1 MHGILQ
7 IGIITFFCHSLYVVF
22 LRHSSM
28 KARKSMKKRF
38 VSLLVALSIT
48 LTFLPIGA
56 VAAPTNEIIQGN
68 LKYTVN
74 NYTVNDGG
82 ESVTVSGI
90 SESTSEKPTHLTIE
104 SSISSN
110 GKNYTVTEIGNWAFE
125 EWNTLTEVTL
135 PHTVE
140 IIGFQAFFNCSN
152 LTNVTIPEG
161 VRKIGQIAFNGC
173 SQLTSITIPGT
184 IEVMTMAF
192 SGNTA
197 LSHVTLTNGI
207 SEISSSAFEGCT
219 GLTEVEIPAS
229 VNEIRQDAFN
239 GCTNLSD
246 VKYNGHKTDWDKVT
260 VKTGNDTLTSKVQY
274 LCDINFDLDG
284 GTVNGSD
291 TMATQTVYS
300 NEKLGTAKCYQ
311 NDQTFKI
318 PIAPQK
324 EGYTFLGWY
333 QQDATAPTDPAEYV
347 ASDNVTFTA
356 KWSQIYDVA
365 FDANANGDT
374 VTRMPSTQ
382 KVPETTTAS
391 LPTITP
397 QRTGYDFDG
406 WYTQAEGGT
415 KYTFTEAVSSNI
427 TLYAHWNAHSHTVTL
442 ENDEN
447 KETNSYD
454 YGSSVSVPTPTK
466 KTGYNFNHWEVTV
479 PDGETAPSLNGPD
492 ENGNYSFSMPD
503 YDIILTA
510 KWTQKDVIDP
520 DVDLKFDAATGEV
533 TSNNPQVNADDII
546 NRKFYDDKGNEVPG
560 EKLNDRGLPMEPGDY
575 IVKVDVKETEK
586 TAPANQITG
595 NQIKWSYNVPQEEEK
610 VTYTLSLLGG
620 IAKVNG
626 KDTTINDNGDITI
639 EKGATVEVTFDK
651 SILSDAQTFDQWT
664 IKPASVLNAVDPKA
678 ETITFTM
685 PGENVIIEAM
695 TKDASIEEEPN
706 ILGTTLIIGT
716 AAAGT
721 AVLAYQTYQLGTEFY
736 LICTLP
742 TGTAIPTNR
751 GELAELVWNNAGKPE
766 PAAVLNANATET
778 DKAITWAV
786 ENDLLKAA
794 KNNGETYEATDPVSR
809 TEVIKAWNQVQAFK
823 K

>member
-1 MHGILQ
+1 
-7 IGIITFFCHSLYVVF
+7 
-22 LRHSSM
+22 
-28 KARKSMKKRF
+28 MKKRL
-38 VSLLVALSIT
+38 VSLLLAFSMM
-48 LTFLPIGA
+48 LTFLPVGA
-56 VAAPTNEIIQGN
+56 MAADTITQGN
-68 LKYTVN
+68 LKYTIN
-74 NYTVNDGG
+74 PDGK
-82 ESVTVSGI
+82 SVTVSG
-90 SESTSEKPTHLTIE
+90 TSGSPTQLTIE
-104 SSISSN
+104 SSISDKD
-110 GKNYTVTEIGNWAFE
+110 KNYTVTKIAMWAF
-125 EWNTLTEVTL
+125 NKCNSLTEVTI
-135 PHTVE
+135 PNTVIE
-140 IIGFQAFFNCSN
+140 IDYQAFYYCPN
-152 LTNVTIPEG
+152 LKKVTIHEG
-161 VRKIGQIAFNGC
+161 VKTIGQTAFIGC
-173 SQLTSITIPGT
+173 TQLTSITIPGT
-184 IEVMTMAF
+184 IKNMDQAF

-197 LSHVTLTNGI
+197 LSHVTLTEGI
-207 SEISSSAFEGCT
+207 SKISSMAFKGCT
-219 GLTEVEIPAS
+219 GLTEIKVPMS
-229 VNEIRQDAFN
+229 VDQICPNAFN
-239 GCTNLSD
+239 GCTGLTSVTLEKGIRTININAFKDCTNLND
-246 VKYNGHKTDWDKVT
+246 VKYNGHKTDWENVR
-260 VKTGNDTLTSKVQY
+260 VNIAGNDTLTSKVQY
-274 LCDINFDLDG
+274 LCDINFDLNG
-284 GTVNGSD
+284 GTINGSN
-291 TMATQTVYS
+291 TVNKQTVYS
-300 NEKLGTAKCYQ
+300 NEKLGTAKCYPNGQ
-311 NDQTFKI
+311 PFVVPSD
-318 PIAPQK
+318 PVR
-324 EGYTFLGWY
+324 EGYTFL
-333 QQDATAPTDPAEYV
+333 
-347 ASDNVTFTA
+347 
-356 KWSQIYDVA
+356 
-365 FDANANGDT
+365 
-374 VTRMPSTQ
+374 
-382 KVPETTTAS
+382 
-391 LPTITP
+391 
-397 QRTGYDFDG
+397 G

-427 TLYAHWNAHSHTVTL
+427 ILYAHWNAHSHTVTL

-503 YDIILTA
+503 YDITLTA

-533 TSNNPQVNADDII
+533 TSNNAKVNADDII

-560 EKLNDRGLPMEPGDY
+560 EKLNDRGLPTEPGDY
-575 IVKVDVKETEK
+575 IVKVDVKETEN
-586 TAPANQITG
+586 TAPANQVTG

-721 AVLAYQTYQLGTEFY
+721 AVLAYQTYQLSTEFY
-736 LICTLP
+736 LICALP

-778 DKAITWAV
+778 DKAIAWAV

-794 KNNGETYEATDPVSR
+794 KSNGEIYEATDPVSR

>member
-1 MHGILQ
+1 MTLEKGIN
-7 IGIITFFCHSLYVVF
+7 IIN
-22 LRHSSM
+22 R
-28 KARKSMKKRF
+28 
-38 VSLLVALSIT
+38 
-48 LTFLPIGA
+48 
-56 VAAPTNEIIQGN
+56 N
-68 LKYTVN
+68 
-74 NYTVNDGG
+74 
-82 ESVTVSGI
+82 
-90 SESTSEKPTHLTIE
+90 
-104 SSISSN
+104 
-110 GKNYTVTEIGNWAFE
+110 AF
-125 EWNTLTEVTL
+125 
-135 PHTVE
+135 
-140 IIGFQAFFNCSN
+140 
-152 LTNVTIPEG
+152 
-161 VRKIGQIAFNGC
+161 KD
-173 SQLTSITIPGT
+173 
-184 IEVMTMAF
+184 
-192 SGNTA
+192 
-197 LSHVTLTNGI
+197 
-207 SEISSSAFEGCT
+207 CT
-219 GLTEVEIPAS
+219 KL
-229 VNEIRQDAFN
+229 N
-239 GCTNLSD
+239 D
-246 VKYNGHKTDWDKVT
+246 VKYNGHKTDWENVR
-260 VKTGNDTLTSKVQY
+260 VNIAGNDTLTSRVQY
-274 LCDINFDLDG
+274 LCDINFDLNG
-284 GTVNGSD
+284 GTINGSD
-291 TMATQTVYS
+291 TMETQTVYS
-300 NEKLGTAKCYQ
+300 NEKLGTAKCYP
-311 NDQTFKI
+311 NDQPFVVPTD
-318 PIAPQK
+318 PVR
-324 EGYTFLGWY
+324 EGYTFL
-333 QQDATAPTDPAEYV
+333 
-347 ASDNVTFTA
+347 
-356 KWSQIYDVA
+356 
-365 FDANANGDT
+365 
-374 VTRMPSTQ
+374 
-382 KVPETTTAS
+382 
-391 LPTITP
+391 
-397 QRTGYDFDG
+397 G

-447 KETNSYD
+447 KKTNSYD

-503 YDIILTA
+503 YDITLTA

-533 TSNNPQVNADDII
+533 TSNSTQVNADDII

-560 EKLNDRGLPMEPGDY
+560 EKLNDRGLPTEPGDY

-586 TAPANQITG
+586 TAPANQVTG
-595 NQIKWSYNVPQEEEK
+595 NQIKWSYNVPQKEEK

-736 LICTLP
+736 LICALP

-778 DKAITWAV
+778 DKAIAWAV

-809 TEVIKAWNQVQAFK
+809 TEVIKAWNQVHAFK

>member
-22 LRHSSM
+22 LRHQSM
-28 KARKSMKKRF
+28 KAGKSMKKRF

-56 VAAPTNEIIQGN
+56 VAATPIRIGN

-74 NYTVNDGG
+74 ADG
-82 ESVTVSGI
+82 ESVTVSG
-90 SESTSEKPTHLTIE
+90 TSGNPTQLNIE

-110 GKNYTVTEIGNWAFE
+110 GRNYTVTEIATWAFNKC
-125 EWNTLTEVTL
+125 NTLTEVTL
-135 PHTVE
+135 PNTVDE
-140 IIGFQAFFNCSN
+140 IGYQAFFNCSN

-161 VRKIGQIAFNGC
+161 VTKIGQAAFYVC
-173 SQLTSITIPGT
+173 SQLTSITIPST
-184 IEVMTMAF
+184 ITDMDTAF

-197 LSHVTLTNGI
+197 LSQVTLTNGI
-207 SEISSSAFEGCT
+207 PKISSHAFERCTELREIKVPISVDEICPFAFNGCT
-219 GLTEVEIPAS
+219 GLTS
-229 VNEIRQDAFN
+229 VTLEKGINIINSNAFKD
-239 GCTNLSD
+239 CTELND
-246 VKYNGHKTDWDKVT
+246 VKYNGYKTDWEKVR
-260 VKTGNDTLTSKVQY
+260 VNNAGNDTLTSKVQY

-284 GTVNGSD
+284 GTINGSD

-300 NEKLGTAKCYQ
+300 NEKLGTAKCYP
-311 NDQTFKI
+311 NDQPFVVPTD
-318 PIAPQK
+318 PVR

-333 QQDATAPTDPAEYV
+333 
-347 ASDNVTFTA
+347 
-356 KWSQIYDVA
+356 
-365 FDANANGDT
+365 
-374 VTRMPSTQ
+374 
-382 KVPETTTAS
+382 
-391 LPTITP
+391 
-397 QRTGYDFDG
+397 
-406 WYTQAEGGT
+406 TQAEGGI

-520 DVDLKFDAATGEV
+520 DVDLKFDAVTGEV
-533 TSNNPQVNADDII
+533 TSNNAKVNADDII
-546 NRKFYDDKGNEVPG
+546 NKKFYDDKGNEVPG
-560 EKLNDRGLPMEPGDY
+560 EKLNDRGLPTEPGDY
-575 IVKVDVKETEK
+575 IVKVDVKETEN
-586 TAPANQITG
+586 TAPANQVTG
-595 NQIKWSYNVPQEEEK
+595 NQIKWSYNVPQKEEK

-736 LICTLP
+736 LICALP

-778 DKAITWAV
+778 DKAIAWAV

>member
-1 MHGILQ
+1 
-7 IGIITFFCHSLYVVF
+7 
-22 LRHSSM
+22 
-28 KARKSMKKRF
+28 MKKRF

-56 VAAPTNEIIQGN
+56 VAAAPIKIGN

-74 NYTVNDGG
+74 ADGK
-82 ESVTVSGI
+82 SVTVSG
-90 SESTSEKPTHLTIE
+90 TSRNPKQLTIE
-104 SSISSN
+104 SSISDGN
-110 GKNYTVTEIGNWAFE
+110 GNSYTVTKIGMGAF
-125 EWNTLTEVTL
+125 NSTLEEVTL
-135 PHTVE
+135 PPTLDE
-140 IIGFQAFFNCSN
+140 IEDSAFFKCSS
-152 LTNVTIPEG
+152 LTEITIPEG
-161 VRKIGQIAFNGC
+161 VTKIGTNAFYGC
-173 SQLTSITIPGT
+173 SQLTSITIPST
-184 IEVMTMAF
+184 IKNMDTAF
-192 SGNTA
+192 PSNPK
-197 LSHVTLTNGI
+197 LSQVTLTNGI
-207 SEISSSAFEGCT
+207 YRISSSAFKDCT
-219 GLTEVEIPAS
+219 GLTEIKIPTSVYEICS
-229 VNEIRQDAFN
+229 DAFN
-239 GCTNLSD
+239 GCTGLTSVTLEKGINIINRNAFKDCTKLND
-246 VKYNGHKTDWDKVT
+246 VKYNGHKTDQENVR
-260 VKTGNDTLTSKVQY
+260 VNIAGNDTLTSKVQY
-274 LCDINFDLDG
+274 LCDINFDLNG
-284 GTVNGSD
+284 GTINGSS

-300 NEKLGTAKCYQ
+300 NEKLGTAKCYP
-311 NDQTFKI
+311 NDQPFVVPTD
-318 PIAPQK
+318 PVR
-324 EGYTFLGWY
+324 EGYTFL
-333 QQDATAPTDPAEYV
+333 
-347 ASDNVTFTA
+347 
-356 KWSQIYDVA
+356 
-365 FDANANGDT
+365 
-374 VTRMPSTQ
+374 
-382 KVPETTTAS
+382 
-391 LPTITP
+391 
-397 QRTGYDFDG
+397 G

-442 ENDEN
+442 ENDES

-520 DVDLKFDAATGEV
+520 DVDLKFDAVTGEV
-533 TSNNPQVNADDII
+533 TSNNAKVNADDII
-546 NRKFYDDKGNEVPG
+546 NKKFYDDKGNEVPG
-560 EKLNDRGLPMEPGDY
+560 EKLNDRGLPTEPGDY
-575 IVKVDVKETEK
+575 IVKVDVKETEN
-586 TAPANQITG
+586 TAPANQVTG
-595 NQIKWSYNVPQEEEK
+595 HQIKWSYNVPQEEEK

-695 TKDASIEEEPN
+695 TKDASIEEESN

-736 LICTLP
+736 LICALP

-778 DKAITWAV
+778 DKAIAWAV

>member
-1 MHGILQ
+1 
-7 IGIITFFCHSLYVVF
+7 
-22 LRHSSM
+22 
-28 KARKSMKKRF
+28 MKKRF

-48 LTFLPIGA
+48 LTFLPMGA
-56 VAAPTNEIIQGN
+56 VAATKITKGN

-74 NYTVNDGG
+74 ADGK
-82 ESVTVSGI
+82 SVTVSG
-90 SESTSEKPTHLTIE
+90 TSGKPTQLTIE
-104 SSISSN
+104 SSISDN
-110 GKNYTVTEIGNWAFE
+110 GTNYTVTKIATWAFNAC
-125 EWNTLTEVTL
+125 NTLTEVTL
-135 PHTVE
+135 PNTVDE
-140 IIGFQAFFNCSN
+140 IGYQAFFKCSN
-152 LTNVTIPEG
+152 LTKVIIPEG
-161 VRKIGQIAFNGC
+161 VTKIGQAAFYGC
-173 SQLTSITIPGT
+173 SQLTSITIPST
-184 IEVMTMAF
+184 ITNMDTAF

-207 SEISSSAFEGCT
+207 SKISSNAFERCT

-229 VNEIRQDAFN
+229 VDQICPFAFN
-239 GCTNLSD
+239 GCTNLKRVLLEKNIKTINVNAFKDCTNLSD
-246 VKYNGHKTDWDKVT
+246 VKYNGYKTDWDKVT
-260 VKTGNDTLTSKVQY
+260 VNTTGNDTLTSKVQY

-284 GTVNGSD
+284 GTVNGSNTVD
-291 TMATQTVYS
+291 KQTVYS
-300 NEKLGTAKCYQ
+300 NEKLGTAKCYP
-311 NDQTFKI
+311 NDQPFVVPTD
-318 PIAPQK
+318 PVR
-324 EGYTFLGWY
+324 EGYTFL
-333 QQDATAPTDPAEYV
+333 
-347 ASDNVTFTA
+347 
-356 KWSQIYDVA
+356 
-365 FDANANGDT
+365 
-374 VTRMPSTQ
+374 
-382 KVPETTTAS
+382 
-391 LPTITP
+391 
-397 QRTGYDFDG
+397 G

-447 KETNSYD
+447 KKTNSYD

-503 YDIILTA
+503 YDITLTA

-520 DVDLKFDAATGEV
+520 DVDLKFDAVTGEV
-533 TSNNPQVNADDII
+533 TSNNTQVNADDII
-546 NRKFYDDKGNEVPG
+546 NRKFYDDKGKEVPG
-560 EKLNDRGLPMEPGDY
+560 EKLNDRGLPTEPGDY
-575 IVKVDVKETEK
+575 IVKVDVKETEN

-595 NQIKWSYNVPQEEEK
+595 NQIKWSYNVPQKEEK

-626 KDTTINDNGDITI
+626 KDATINDNGDITI

-664 IKPASVLNAVDPKA
+664 IKPASVLNAVEPKA

-736 LICTLP
+736 LICALP

-751 GELAELVWNNAGKPE
+751 GELAALVWNNAGKPE

-778 DKAITWAV
+778 DKAIAWAV

-794 KNNGETYEATDPVSR
+794 KSNGETYEATDPVSR

>member
-22 LRHSSM
+22 LRHQSM
-28 KARKSMKKRF
+28 KAGKSMKKRF

-56 VAAPTNEIIQGN
+56 VAAAPIKFTDRN

-74 NYTVNDGG
+74 ADG
-82 ESVTVSGI
+82 ESVTVSG
-90 SESTSEKPTHLTIE
+90 TSGKPKQLTIE
-104 SSISSN
+104 SSISDGN
-110 GKNYTVTEIGNWAFE
+110 GKSYTVTKIGMGAF
-125 EWNTLTEVTL
+125 NSTLEEVTL
-135 PHTVE
+135 PPTLDE
-140 IIGFQAFFNCSN
+140 IEDSAFFKCSS
-152 LTNVTIPEG
+152 LTEITIPEG
-161 VRKIGQIAFNGC
+161 VTKIGTNAFYGC
-173 SQLTSITIPGT
+173 SQLTSITIPST
-184 IEVMTMAF
+184 IKNMDTAF
-192 SGNTA
+192 PSNPK
-197 LSHVTLTNGI
+197 LSQVTLTNGI
-207 SEISSSAFEGCT
+207 YRISSSAFKDCT
-219 GLTEVEIPAS
+219 GLTEIKIPTSVYEICS
-229 VNEIRQDAFN
+229 DAFN
-239 GCTNLSD
+239 GCTGLTSVTLEKGINIINRNAFKDCTNLND
-246 VKYNGHKTDWDKVT
+246 VKYNGHKTDWENVR
-260 VKTGNDTLTSKVQY
+260 VNIAGNDTLTSKVQY
-274 LCDINFDLDG
+274 LCDINFDLNG
-284 GTVNGSD
+284 GTINGSN
-291 TMATQTVYS
+291 TVNKQTVYS
-300 NEKLGTAKCYQ
+300 NEKLGTAKCYPNGQ
-311 NDQTFKI
+311 PFVVPSD
-318 PIAPQK
+318 PVR
-324 EGYTFLGWY
+324 EGYTFL
-333 QQDATAPTDPAEYV
+333 
-347 ASDNVTFTA
+347 
-356 KWSQIYDVA
+356 
-365 FDANANGDT
+365 
-374 VTRMPSTQ
+374 
-382 KVPETTTAS
+382 
-391 LPTITP
+391 
-397 QRTGYDFDG
+397 G

-427 TLYAHWNAHSHTVTL
+427 ILYAHWNAHSHTVTL

-520 DVDLKFDAATGEV
+520 DVDLKFDAVTGEV
-533 TSNNPQVNADDII
+533 TSNNAKVNADDII
-546 NRKFYDDKGNEVPG
+546 NKKFYDDKGNEVPG
-560 EKLNDRGLPMEPGDY
+560 EKLNDRGLPTEPGDY
-575 IVKVDVKETEK
+575 IVKVDVKETEN
-586 TAPANQITG
+586 TAPANQVTG
-595 NQIKWSYNVPQEEEK
+595 NQIKWSYNVPQKEEK

-664 IKPASVLNAVDPKA
+664 IKPASVLNAVDSKA

-736 LICTLP
+736 LICALP

-778 DKAITWAV
+778 DKAIAWAV

>member
-1 MHGILQ
+1 
-7 IGIITFFCHSLYVVF
+7 
-22 LRHSSM
+22 
-28 KARKSMKKRF
+28 MKKRF

-48 LTFLPIGA
+48 LTFLPMGA
-56 VAAPTNEIIQGN
+56 VAATRITKEN

-74 NYTVNDGG
+74 ADGQ
-82 ESVTVSGI
+82 SVTVSG
-90 SESTSEKPTHLTIE
+90 TSGKPTQLTIE
-104 SSISSN
+104 SSISDKD
-110 GKNYTVTEIGNWAFE
+110 KNYTVTKIATWAFNAC
-125 EWNTLTEVTL
+125 NTLTEVTL
-135 PHTVE
+135 PNTVDE
-140 IIGFQAFFNCSN
+140 IGYQAFFKCSN
-152 LTNVTIPEG
+152 LTKVIIPEG
-161 VRKIGQIAFNGC
+161 VTKIGQAAFYGC
-173 SQLTSITIPGT
+173 SQLTSITIPST
-184 IEVMTMAF
+184 ITNMDTAF

-207 SEISSSAFEGCT
+207 SKISSNAFERCT

-229 VNEIRQDAFN
+229 VDQICPFAFN
-239 GCTNLSD
+239 GCTNLKRVLLEKNIKTINVNAFKDCTNLSD
-246 VKYNGHKTDWDKVT
+246 VKYNGYKTDWDKVT
-260 VKTGNDTLTSKVQY
+260 VNTTGNDTLTSKVQY

-284 GTVNGSD
+284 GTVNGSNTVD
-291 TMATQTVYS
+291 KQTVYS
-300 NEKLGTAKCYQ
+300 NEKLGTAKCYP
-311 NDQTFKI
+311 NDQPFVVPTD
-318 PIAPQK
+318 PVR
-324 EGYTFLGWY
+324 EGYTFL
-333 QQDATAPTDPAEYV
+333 
-347 ASDNVTFTA
+347 
-356 KWSQIYDVA
+356 
-365 FDANANGDT
+365 
-374 VTRMPSTQ
+374 
-382 KVPETTTAS
+382 
-391 LPTITP
+391 
-397 QRTGYDFDG
+397 G

-447 KETNSYD
+447 KKTNSYD

-503 YDIILTA
+503 YDITLTA

-520 DVDLKFDAATGEV
+520 DVDLKFDAVTGEV
-533 TSNNPQVNADDII
+533 TSNNTQVNADDII

-560 EKLNDRGLPMEPGDY
+560 EKLNDRGLPTEPGDY
-575 IVKVDVKETEK
+575 IVKVDVKETEN

-595 NQIKWSYNVPQEEEK
+595 NQIKWSYNVPQKEEK

-626 KDTTINDNGDITI
+626 KDATINDNGDITI

-664 IKPASVLNAVDPKA
+664 IKPASVLNAVEPKA
-678 ETITFTM
+678 EIITFTM

-736 LICTLP
+736 LICALP

-778 DKAITWAV
+778 DKAIAWAV

>member
-1 MHGILQ
+1 MHGIFQ

-22 LRHSSM
+22 LRHQSM
-28 KARKSMKKRF
+28 KAGKSMKKRF

-56 VAAPTNEIIQGN
+56 VAAAPIKFTDRN

-74 NYTVNDGG
+74 AD
-82 ESVTVSGI
+82 EKSVTVSG
-90 SESTSEKPTHLTIE
+90 TSGNPTRLNIE
-104 SSISSN
+104 SSISDGN
-110 GKNYTVTEIGNWAFE
+110 GKSYTVTKIAMWAFYGCK
-125 EWNTLTEVTL
+125 TLTEVAL
-135 PHTVE
+135 PNTVDE
-140 IIGFQAFFNCSN
+140 IGYQAFCNCSK

-161 VRKIGQIAFNGC
+161 VKKIGQGAFYGC
-173 SQLTSITIPGT
+173 SQLTSITIPST
-184 IEVMTMAF
+184 ITDMDQAF

-207 SEISSSAFEGCT
+207 SNISNMAFNGCT
-219 GLTEVEIPAS
+219 GLTEIKVPIS
-229 VNEIRQDAFN
+229 VVQICPGAFN
-239 GCTNLSD
+239 GCTNLKRVLLEKNIKKININAFKDCTELND
-246 VKYNGHKTDWDKVT
+246 VKYNGYKTDWDKVT
-260 VKTGNDTLTSKVQY
+260 VNKTGNDTLTRKVQY
-274 LCDINFDLDG
+274 LCDINFDLNG
-284 GTVNGSD
+284 GTINGSD

-300 NEKLGTAKCYQ
+300 NEELGTAKCYP
-311 NDQTFKI
+311 NDQPFVVPTD
-318 PIAPQK
+318 PVR

-333 QQDATAPTDPAEYV
+333 
-347 ASDNVTFTA
+347 
-356 KWSQIYDVA
+356 
-365 FDANANGDT
+365 
-374 VTRMPSTQ
+374 
-382 KVPETTTAS
+382 
-391 LPTITP
+391 
-397 QRTGYDFDG
+397 
-406 WYTQAEGGT
+406 TQAEGGI

-447 KETNSYD
+447 KKTNSYD

-503 YDIILTA
+503 YDITLTA

-520 DVDLKFDAATGEV
+520 DVDLKFDAVTGEV
-533 TSNNPQVNADDII
+533 TSNSTQVNADDII

-560 EKLNDRGLPMEPGDY
+560 EKLNDRGLPTEPGDY
-575 IVKVDVKETEK
+575 IVKVDVKETEN
-586 TAPANQITG
+586 TAPANQVTG
-595 NQIKWSYNVPQEEEK
+595 NQIKWSYNVPQKEEK

-736 LICTLP
+736 LICALP

-778 DKAITWAV
+778 DKAIAWAV

-794 KNNGETYEATDPVSR
+794 KNNGETYKATDPVSR

>member
-1 MHGILQ
+1 
-7 IGIITFFCHSLYVVF
+7 
-22 LRHSSM
+22 
-28 KARKSMKKRF
+28 MKKRF

-56 VAAPTNEIIQGN
+56 VAATPITRGN

-74 NYTVNDGG
+74 ADGQ
-82 ESVTVSGI
+82 SVTVSG
-90 SESTSEKPTHLTIE
+90 TSGSPKQLTIE
-104 SSISSN
+104 SSISDN
-110 GKNYTVTEIGNWAFE
+110 GTNYTVTKIAMWAFYNAR
-125 EWNTLTEVTL
+125 NTLTEVTL
-135 PHTVE
+135 PNTVDE
-140 IIGFQAFFNCSN
+140 IGYQAFFNCSK

-161 VRKIGQIAFNGC
+161 VIKIGQAAFYGC
-173 SQLTSITIPGT
+173 SQLTSITIPST
-184 IEVMTMAF
+184 ITDMDQAF

-207 SEISSSAFEGCT
+207 SNISNMAFKGCT
-219 GLTEVEIPAS
+219 GLTEIKVPES
-229 VNEIRQDAFN
+229 VGQIGPNAFN
-239 GCTNLSD
+239 GCTNLKSVLLEKNIKTININAFKDCTNLSD

-260 VKTGNDTLTSKVQY
+260 VDTTGNDTLTSKVQY
-274 LCDINFDLDG
+274 LCDINFDLNG
-284 GTVNGSD
+284 GTINGSD

-300 NEKLGTAKCYQ
+300 NEELGTAKCYP
-311 NDQTFKI
+311 NDQPFVVPTD
-318 PIAPQK
+318 PVR
-324 EGYTFLGWY
+324 EGYTFL
-333 QQDATAPTDPAEYV
+333 
-347 ASDNVTFTA
+347 
-356 KWSQIYDVA
+356 
-365 FDANANGDT
+365 
-374 VTRMPSTQ
+374 
-382 KVPETTTAS
+382 
-391 LPTITP
+391 
-397 QRTGYDFDG
+397 G

-447 KETNSYD
+447 KKTNLYD

-503 YDIILTA
+503 YDITLTA
-510 KWTQKDVIDP
+510 KWTQKNVIDP
-520 DVDLKFDAATGEV
+520 DVDLKFDAVTGEV
-533 TSNNPQVNADDII
+533 TSNTANINADDII
-546 NRKFYDDKGNEVPG
+546 NKKFYDEKGNEVPS
-560 EKLNDRGLPMEPGDY
+560 EKLNDRGLPTEPGDY
-575 IVKVDVKETEK
+575 IVKVDVKETEN
-586 TAPANQITG
+586 TAPANQVTG
-595 NQIKWSYNVPQEEEK
+595 HQIKWSYNVPQKEEK

-736 LICTLP
+736 LICALP

>member
-1 MHGILQ
+1 
-7 IGIITFFCHSLYVVF
+7 
-22 LRHSSM
+22 
-28 KARKSMKKRF
+28 MKKRF

-48 LTFLPIGA
+48 LTFLPMGA
-56 VAAPTNEIIQGN
+56 VAAAPNKITKGDLI
-68 LKYTVN
+68 YTVN
-74 NYTVNDGG
+74 ADG
-82 ESVTVSGI
+82 ESVTVSG
-90 SESTSEKPTHLTIE
+90 TSRKPTQLTIG
-104 SSISSN
+104 SSISDGN
-110 GKNYTVTEIGNWAFE
+110 GKSYTVTKIGMGAFNNVR
-125 EWNTLTEVTL
+125 NTLTEVTL
-135 PHTVE
+135 PPTLDE
-140 IIGFQAFFNCSN
+140 IEDSAFFKCSS
-152 LTNVTIPEG
+152 LTEITIPEG
-161 VRKIGQIAFNGC
+161 VTKIGTNAFYGC
-173 SQLTSITIPGT
+173 SQLTSITIPST
-184 IEVMTMAF
+184 IKNMDAAF
-192 SGNTA
+192 PSNPK
-197 LSHVTLTNGI
+197 LSQVTLTNGI
-207 SEISSSAFEGCT
+207 YRISSSAFKDCT
-219 GLTEVEIPAS
+219 GLTEIKVPTSVYEICS
-229 VNEIRQDAFN
+229 DAFN
-239 GCTNLSD
+239 GCTGLTSVTLEKGINIINSNAFKDCTELND
-246 VKYNGHKTDWDKVT
+246 VKYNGYKTDWEKVR
-260 VKTGNDTLTSKVQY
+260 VNNAGNDTLTSKVQY

-284 GTVNGSD
+284 GTINGSD

-300 NEKLGTAKCYQ
+300 NEKLGTAKCYP
-311 NDQTFKI
+311 NDQPFVVPTD
-318 PIAPQK
+318 PVR

-333 QQDATAPTDPAEYV
+333 
-347 ASDNVTFTA
+347 
-356 KWSQIYDVA
+356 
-365 FDANANGDT
+365 
-374 VTRMPSTQ
+374 
-382 KVPETTTAS
+382 
-391 LPTITP
+391 
-397 QRTGYDFDG
+397 
-406 WYTQAEGGT
+406 TQAEGGI

-520 DVDLKFDAATGEV
+520 DVDLKFDAVTGEV

-560 EKLNDRGLPMEPGDY
+560 EKLNDRGLPTEPGDY
-575 IVKVDVKETEK
+575 IVKVDVKETEN
-586 TAPANQITG
+586 TAPANQVTG
-595 NQIKWSYNVPQEEEK
+595 NQIKWSYNVPQKEEK

-664 IKPASVLNAVDPKA
+664 IKPASVLNAVEPKA

-736 LICTLP
+736 LICALP

-751 GELAELVWNNAGKPE
+751 GELAALVWNNAGKPE

-778 DKAITWAV
+778 DKAIAWAV

-794 KNNGETYEATDPVSR
+794 KSNGETYEATDPVSR

>member
-1 MHGILQ
+1 
-7 IGIITFFCHSLYVVF
+7 
-22 LRHSSM
+22 
-28 KARKSMKKRF
+28 MKKRF

-48 LTFLPIGA
+48 LTFLPMGA
-56 VAAPTNEIIQGN
+56 VAAAPIKFTKGDLI
-68 LKYTVN
+68 YTVN
-74 NYTVNDGG
+74 ADGQ
-82 ESVTVSGI
+82 SVTVSG
-90 SESTSEKPTHLTIE
+90 TLRNPTQLNIE
-104 SSISSN
+104 SSILYN
-110 GKNYTVTEIGNWAFE
+110 GTNYTVTKIATWAFYDAR
-125 EWNTLTEVTL
+125 NTLTEVTL
-135 PHTVE
+135 PNTVDE
-140 IIGFQAFFNCSN
+140 IEYQAFFNCSN
-152 LTNVTIPEG
+152 LTKVIIPEG
-161 VRKIGQIAFNGC
+161 VRKIGQAAFYGC
-173 SQLTSITIPGT
+173 SQLTSITIPST
-184 IEVMTMAF
+184 ITNMDTAF

-207 SEISSSAFEGCT
+207 SKISSSAFKGCT
-219 GLTEVEIPAS
+219 GLTEIKVPIS
-229 VNEIRQDAFN
+229 VNEICSDAFN
-239 GCTNLSD
+239 GCTSLKSVLLEKNINIINSNAFKDCTELND
-246 VKYNGHKTDWDKVT
+246 VKYNGYKTDWEKVR
-260 VKTGNDTLTSKVQY
+260 VNNAGNDTLTSKVQY
-274 LCDINFDLDG
+274 LCDINFDLNG
-284 GTVNGSD
+284 GTINGSD

-300 NEKLGTAKCYQ
+300 NEKLGTAS
-311 NDQTFKI
+311 
-318 PIAPQK
+318 
-324 EGYTFLGWY
+324 
-333 QQDATAPTDPAEYV
+333 V
-347 ASDNVTFTA
+347 
-356 KWSQIYDVA
+356 
-365 FDANANGDT
+365 
-374 VTRMPSTQ
+374 
-382 KVPETTTAS
+382 
-391 LPTITP
+391 PTITP

-427 TLYAHWNAHSHTVTL
+427 ILYAHWNAHSHTVTL

-479 PDGETAPSLNGPD
+479 PDGEIAPSLNGPD

-503 YDIILTA
+503 YDITLTA

-520 DVDLKFDAATGEV
+520 DVDLKFDAVTGEV
-533 TSNNPQVNADDII
+533 TSNNTQVNADDII

-560 EKLNDRGLPMEPGDY
+560 EKLNDRGLPTEPGDY

-595 NQIKWSYNVPQEEEK
+595 NQIKWSYNVPQKEEK

-626 KDTTINDNGDITI
+626 KDATINDNGDITI

-664 IKPASVLNAVDPKA
+664 IKPASVLNAVEPKA

-736 LICTLP
+736 LICALP
-742 TGTAIPTNR
+742 TGTAIPTTR
-751 GELAELVWNNAGKPE
+751 GELAALVWNNAGKPE

-778 DKAITWAV
+778 DKAIAWAV

-794 KNNGETYEATDPVSR
+794 KSNGETYEATDPVSR

>member
-1 MHGILQ
+1 
-7 IGIITFFCHSLYVVF
+7 
-22 LRHSSM
+22 
-28 KARKSMKKRF
+28 MKKRL
-38 VSLLVALSIT
+38 VSLLLAFSMM
-48 LTFLPIGA
+48 LTFLPVGA
-56 VAAPTNEIIQGN
+56 MAATTITQGN
-68 LKYTVN
+68 LKYTIN
-74 NYTVNDGG
+74 PDGK
-82 ESVTVSGI
+82 SVTVSG
-90 SESTSEKPTHLTIE
+90 TSGNPTHLTIE
-104 SSISSN
+104 SSISDGN
-110 GKNYTVTEIGNWAFE
+110 GNSYTVTKIGMGAF
-125 EWNTLTEVTL
+125 NSTLEEVTL
-135 PHTVE
+135 PPTLDE
-140 IIGFQAFFNCSN
+140 IEDSAFFKCSS
-152 LTNVTIPEG
+152 LTEITIPEG
-161 VRKIGQIAFNGC
+161 VTKIGTNAFYGC
-173 SQLTSITIPGT
+173 SQLTSITIPST
-184 IEVMTMAF
+184 IKNMDTAF
-192 SGNTA
+192 PSNPK
-197 LSHVTLTNGI
+197 LSQVTLTNGI
-207 SEISSSAFEGCT
+207 YRISSSAFKDCT
-219 GLTEVEIPAS
+219 GLTEIKIPTSVYEICS
-229 VNEIRQDAFN
+229 DAFN
-239 GCTNLSD
+239 GCTGLTSVTLEKGINIINRNAFKDCTKLND
-246 VKYNGHKTDWDKVT
+246 VKYNGHKTDWENVR
-260 VKTGNDTLTSKVQY
+260 VNIAGNDTLTSKVQY
-274 LCDINFDLDG
+274 LCDINFDLNG
-284 GTVNGSD
+284 GTINGSS

-300 NEKLGTAKCYQ
+300 NEKLGTAKCYPNGQ
-311 NDQTFKI
+311 PFVVPSD
-318 PIAPQK
+318 PVR
-324 EGYTFLGWY
+324 EGYTFL
-333 QQDATAPTDPAEYV
+333 
-347 ASDNVTFTA
+347 
-356 KWSQIYDVA
+356 
-365 FDANANGDT
+365 
-374 VTRMPSTQ
+374 
-382 KVPETTTAS
+382 
-391 LPTITP
+391 
-397 QRTGYDFDG
+397 G

-447 KETNSYD
+447 KKTNSYD

-503 YDIILTA
+503 YDITLTA

-533 TSNNPQVNADDII
+533 TSNNAKFNADDII

-560 EKLNDRGLPMEPGDY
+560 EKLNDRGLPTEPGDY
-575 IVKVDVKETEK
+575 IVKVDVKETEN

-595 NQIKWSYNVPQEEEK
+595 NQIKWSYKVPQKEEK

-736 LICTLP
+736 LICALP

-778 DKAITWAV
+778 DKAIAWAV

>member
-1 MHGILQ
+1 
-7 IGIITFFCHSLYVVF
+7 
-22 LRHSSM
+22 
-28 KARKSMKKRF
+28 MKKRF

-56 VAAPTNEIIQGN
+56 VAAAPIKIGN

-74 NYTVNDGG
+74 ADGK
-82 ESVTVSGI
+82 SVTVSG
-90 SESTSEKPTHLTIE
+90 TSRNPKQLTIE
-104 SSISSN
+104 SSISDGN
-110 GKNYTVTEIGNWAFE
+110 GNSYTVTKIGMGAF
-125 EWNTLTEVTL
+125 NSTLEEVTL
-135 PHTVE
+135 PPTLDE
-140 IIGFQAFFNCSN
+140 IEDSAFFKCSS
-152 LTNVTIPEG
+152 LTEITIPEG
-161 VRKIGQIAFNGC
+161 VTKIGTNAFYGC
-173 SQLTSITIPGT
+173 SQLTSITIPST
-184 IEVMTMAF
+184 IKNMDTAF
-192 SGNTA
+192 PSNPK
-197 LSHVTLTNGI
+197 LSQVTLTNGI
-207 SEISSSAFEGCT
+207 YRISSSAFKDCT
-219 GLTEVEIPAS
+219 GLTEIKIPTSVYEICS
-229 VNEIRQDAFN
+229 DAFN
-239 GCTNLSD
+239 GCTGLTSVTLEKGINIINRNAFKDCTKLND
-246 VKYNGHKTDWDKVT
+246 VKYNGHKTDWENVR
-260 VKTGNDTLTSKVQY
+260 VNIAGNDTLTSRVQY
-274 LCDINFDLDG
+274 LCDINFDLNG
-284 GTVNGSD
+284 GTINGSS

-300 NEKLGTAKCYQ
+300 NEKLGTAKCYP
-311 NDQTFKI
+311 NDQPFVVPTD
-318 PIAPQK
+318 PVR
-324 EGYTFLGWY
+324 EGYTFL
-333 QQDATAPTDPAEYV
+333 
-347 ASDNVTFTA
+347 
-356 KWSQIYDVA
+356 
-365 FDANANGDT
+365 
-374 VTRMPSTQ
+374 
-382 KVPETTTAS
+382 
-391 LPTITP
+391 
-397 QRTGYDFDG
+397 G

-447 KETNSYD
+447 KKTNSYD

-503 YDIILTA
+503 YDITLTA

-520 DVDLKFDAATGEV
+520 DVDLKFDAVTGEV
-533 TSNNPQVNADDII
+533 TSNTANINADDII
-546 NRKFYDDKGNEVPG
+546 NKKFYDEKGNEVPS
-560 EKLNDRGLPMEPGDY
+560 EKLNDRGLPTEPGDY
-575 IVKVDVKETEK
+575 IVKVDVKETEN
-586 TAPANQITG
+586 TAPANQVTG

-736 LICTLP
+736 LICALP
-742 TGTAIPTNR
+742 TDTAIPTNR

-778 DKAITWAV
+778 DKAIAWAV

>member
-1 MHGILQ
+1 
-7 IGIITFFCHSLYVVF
+7 
-22 LRHSSM
+22 
-28 KARKSMKKRF
+28 MKKRF

-56 VAAPTNEIIQGN
+56 VAAAPIKIGN

-74 NYTVNDGG
+74 ADGK
-82 ESVTVSGI
+82 SVTVSG
-90 SESTSEKPTHLTIE
+90 TSRNPKQLTIE
-104 SSISSN
+104 SSISDGN
-110 GKNYTVTEIGNWAFE
+110 GNSYTVTKIGMGAF
-125 EWNTLTEVTL
+125 NSTLEEVTL
-135 PHTVE
+135 PPTLDE
-140 IIGFQAFFNCSN
+140 IEDSAFFKCSS
-152 LTNVTIPEG
+152 LTEITIPEG
-161 VRKIGQIAFNGC
+161 VTKIGTNAFYGC
-173 SQLTSITIPGT
+173 SQLTSITIPST
-184 IEVMTMAF
+184 IKNMDTAF
-192 SGNTA
+192 PSNPK
-197 LSHVTLTNGI
+197 LSQVTLTNGI
-207 SEISSSAFEGCT
+207 YRISSSAFKDCT
-219 GLTEVEIPAS
+219 GLTEIKIPTSVYEICS
-229 VNEIRQDAFN
+229 DAFN
-239 GCTNLSD
+239 GCTGLTSVTLEKGINIINRNAFKDCTKLND
-246 VKYNGHKTDWDKVT
+246 VKYNGHKTDWENVR
-260 VKTGNDTLTSKVQY
+260 VNKTGNDTLTRKVQY

-284 GTVNGSD
+284 GTINGSD

-300 NEKLGTAKCYQ
+300 NEELGTAKCYP
-311 NDQTFKI
+311 NDQPFVV
-318 PIAPQK
+318 PSDPVR
-324 EGYTFLGWY
+324 EGYTFL
-333 QQDATAPTDPAEYV
+333 
-347 ASDNVTFTA
+347 
-356 KWSQIYDVA
+356 
-365 FDANANGDT
+365 
-374 VTRMPSTQ
+374 
-382 KVPETTTAS
+382 
-391 LPTITP
+391 
-397 QRTGYDFDG
+397 G

-447 KETNSYD
+447 KKTNSYD

-503 YDIILTA
+503 YDITLTA

-533 TSNNPQVNADDII
+533 TSNNAKVNADDII
-546 NRKFYDDKGNEVPG
+546 NRKFYDDRGNEVPG
-560 EKLNDRGLPMEPGDY
+560 EKLNDRGLPTEPGDY

-586 TAPANQITG
+586 TAPANQVTG
-595 NQIKWSYNVPQEEEK
+595 HQIKWSYNVPQKEEK

-685 PGENVIIEAM
+685 PGENAIIEAM

-736 LICTLP
+736 LICALP

-778 DKAITWAV
+778 DKAIAWAV

>member
-22 LRHSSM
+22 LRHQSM
-28 KARKSMKKRF
+28 KAGKSMKKRF

-56 VAAPTNEIIQGN
+56 VAAAPIKFTDRN

-74 NYTVNDGG
+74 ADG
-82 ESVTVSGI
+82 ESVTVSG
-90 SESTSEKPTHLTIE
+90 TSGKPKQLTIE
-104 SSISSN
+104 SSISDGN
-110 GKNYTVTEIGNWAFE
+110 GKSYTVTKIGMGAF
-125 EWNTLTEVTL
+125 NSTLEEVTL
-135 PHTVE
+135 PPTLDE
-140 IIGFQAFFNCSN
+140 IEDSAFFKCSS
-152 LTNVTIPEG
+152 LTAITIPEG
-161 VRKIGQIAFNGC
+161 VTKIGTNAFYGC
-173 SQLTSITIPGT
+173 SQLTSITIPST
-184 IEVMTMAF
+184 IKNMDTAF
-192 SGNTA
+192 PSNPK
-197 LSHVTLTNGI
+197 LSQVTLTNGI
-207 SEISSSAFEGCT
+207 YRISSSAFKDCT
-219 GLTEVEIPAS
+219 GLTEIKIPTSVYEICS
-229 VNEIRQDAFN
+229 DAFN
-239 GCTNLSD
+239 GCTGLTSVTLEKGINIINRNAFKDCTNLND
-246 VKYNGHKTDWDKVT
+246 VKYNGHKTDWENVR
-260 VKTGNDTLTSKVQY
+260 VNIAGNDTLTSKVQY
-274 LCDINFDLDG
+274 LCDINFDLNG
-284 GTVNGSD
+284 GTINGSN
-291 TMATQTVYS
+291 TVNKQTVYS
-300 NEKLGTAKCYQ
+300 NEKLGTAKCYPNGQ
-311 NDQTFKI
+311 PFVVPSD
-318 PIAPQK
+318 PVR
-324 EGYTFLGWY
+324 EGYTFL
-333 QQDATAPTDPAEYV
+333 
-347 ASDNVTFTA
+347 
-356 KWSQIYDVA
+356 
-365 FDANANGDT
+365 
-374 VTRMPSTQ
+374 
-382 KVPETTTAS
+382 
-391 LPTITP
+391 
-397 QRTGYDFDG
+397 G

-427 TLYAHWNAHSHTVTL
+427 ILYAHWNAHSHTVTL

-560 EKLNDRGLPMEPGDY
+560 EKLNDRGLPTEPGDY
-575 IVKVDVKETEK
+575 IVKVDVKETEN
-586 TAPANQITG
+586 TAPANQVTG
-595 NQIKWSYNVPQEEEK
+595 NQIKWSYNVPQKEEK

-626 KDTTINDNGDITI
+626 KDTTINGNGDITI

-664 IKPASVLNAVDPKA
+664 IKPASVLNAVEPKA

-736 LICTLP
+736 LICALP

-778 DKAITWAV
+778 DKAIAWAV

-794 KNNGETYEATDPVSR
+794 KNNGETYEATDPVNR

>member
-1 MHGILQ
+1 
-7 IGIITFFCHSLYVVF
+7 
-22 LRHSSM
+22 
-28 KARKSMKKRF
+28 MKKRF

-56 VAAPTNEIIQGN
+56 VAAAPIKFTNGN

-74 NYTVNDGG
+74 ADG
-82 ESVTVSGI
+82 ESVTVSG
-90 SESTSEKPTHLTIE
+90 TLRNPTQLNIE
-104 SSISSN
+104 SSILYN
-110 GKNYTVTEIGNWAFE
+110 GTNYTVTKIATWAFYDAR
-125 EWNTLTEVTL
+125 NTLTEVTL
-135 PHTVE
+135 PNTVDE
-140 IIGFQAFFNCSN
+140 IEYQAFFNCSN
-152 LTNVTIPEG
+152 LTKVIIPEG
-161 VRKIGQIAFNGC
+161 VRKIGQAAFYGC
-173 SQLTSITIPGT
+173 SQLTSITIPST
-184 IEVMTMAF
+184 ITNMDTAF

-207 SEISSSAFEGCT
+207 SKISSSAFKGCT
-219 GLTEVEIPAS
+219 GLTEIKVPIS
-229 VNEIRQDAFN
+229 VNEICSDAFN
-239 GCTNLSD
+239 GCTSLTSVTLEKNINIINSNAFKDCTELND
-246 VKYNGHKTDWDKVT
+246 VKYNGYKTDWEKVR
-260 VKTGNDTLTSKVQY
+260 VNNAGNDTLTSKVRY
-274 LCDINFDLDG
+274 LCDINFDLNG
-284 GTVNGSD
+284 GTINGSD
-291 TMATQTVYS
+291 TMDKQTVYS
-300 NEKLGTAKCYQ
+300 NEKLGTASV
-311 NDQTFKI
+311 
-318 PIAPQK
+318 
-324 EGYTFLGWY
+324 
-333 QQDATAPTDPAEYV
+333 PTTP
-347 ASDNVTFTA
+347 
-356 KWSQIYDVA
+356 
-365 FDANANGDT
+365 
-374 VTRMPSTQ
+374 
-382 KVPETTTAS
+382 
-391 LPTITP
+391 P

-427 TLYAHWNAHSHTVTL
+427 ILYAHWNAHSHTVTL

-447 KETNSYD
+447 KKTNSYD

-503 YDIILTA
+503 YDITLTA

-520 DVDLKFDAATGEV
+520 DVDLKFDAVTGEV
-533 TSNNPQVNADDII
+533 TSNNTQVNADDII

-560 EKLNDRGLPMEPGDY
+560 EKLNDRGLPTEPGDY
-575 IVKVDVKETEK
+575 IVKVDVKETEN

-595 NQIKWSYNVPQEEEK
+595 NQIKWSYNVPQKEEK

-626 KDTTINDNGDITI
+626 KDATINDNDDITI

-664 IKPASVLNAVDPKA
+664 IKPASVLSAVEPKA

-736 LICTLP
+736 LICALP

-751 GELAELVWNNAGKPE
+751 GELAALVWNNAGKPE

-778 DKAITWAV
+778 DKAIAWAV

>member
-1 MHGILQ
+1 
-7 IGIITFFCHSLYVVF
+7 
-22 LRHSSM
+22 
-28 KARKSMKKRF
+28 MKKRF

-56 VAAPTNEIIQGN
+56 VAAAPIKIGN

-74 NYTVNDGG
+74 ADGK
-82 ESVTVSGI
+82 SVTVSG
-90 SESTSEKPTHLTIE
+90 TSGKPKQLTIE
-104 SSISSN
+104 SSISDGN
-110 GKNYTVTEIGNWAFE
+110 GKSYTVTKIGMGAF
-125 EWNTLTEVTL
+125 NSTLEEVTL
-135 PHTVE
+135 PPTLDE
-140 IIGFQAFFNCSN
+140 IEDSAFFKCSS
-152 LTNVTIPEG
+152 LTEITIPEG
-161 VRKIGQIAFNGC
+161 VTKIGTNAFYGC
-173 SQLTSITIPGT
+173 SQLTSITIPST
-184 IEVMTMAF
+184 IKNMDTAF
-192 SGNTA
+192 PSNPK
-197 LSHVTLTNGI
+197 LSQVTLTNGI
-207 SEISSSAFEGCT
+207 YRISSSAFKDCT
-219 GLTEVEIPAS
+219 GLTEIKIPTSVYEICS
-229 VNEIRQDAFN
+229 DAFN
-239 GCTNLSD
+239 GCTGLTSVTLEKGINIINRNAFKDCTKLND
-246 VKYNGHKTDWDKVT
+246 VKYNGHKTDWENVR
-260 VKTGNDTLTSKVQY
+260 VNIAGNDTLTSKVQY
-274 LCDINFDLDG
+274 LCDINFDLNG
-284 GTVNGSD
+284 GTINGSS

-300 NEKLGTAKCYQ
+300 NEKLGTAKCYP
-311 NDQTFKI
+311 NDQPFVVPTD
-318 PIAPQK
+318 PVR
-324 EGYTFLGWY
+324 EGYTFL
-333 QQDATAPTDPAEYV
+333 
-347 ASDNVTFTA
+347 
-356 KWSQIYDVA
+356 
-365 FDANANGDT
+365 
-374 VTRMPSTQ
+374 
-382 KVPETTTAS
+382 
-391 LPTITP
+391 
-397 QRTGYDFDG
+397 G

-503 YDIILTA
+503 YDITLTA

-520 DVDLKFDAATGEV
+520 DVDLKFDAVTGEV

-560 EKLNDRGLPMEPGDY
+560 EKLNDRGLPTEPGDY
-575 IVKVDVKETEK
+575 IVKVDVKETEN
-586 TAPANQITG
+586 TAPANQVTG
-595 NQIKWSYNVPQEEEK
+595 NQIKWSYNVPQKEEK

-736 LICTLP
+736 LICALP

-778 DKAITWAV
+778 DKAIAWAV

>member
-1 MHGILQ
+1 
-7 IGIITFFCHSLYVVF
+7 
-22 LRHSSM
+22 
-28 KARKSMKKRF
+28 MKKRF

-48 LTFLPIGA
+48 LTFLPMGA
-56 VAAPTNEIIQGN
+56 VAAAPIKFTDGN
-68 LKYTVN
+68 LRYTVN
-74 NYTVNDGG
+74 ADGK
-82 ESVTVSGI
+82 SVTVSG
-90 SESTSEKPTHLTIE
+90 TSGSPTQLTIE
-104 SSISSN
+104 SSISYKD
-110 GKNYTVTEIGNWAFE
+110 KNYTVTKIAMWAF
-125 EWNTLTEVTL
+125 NKCNSLTEVTI
-135 PHTVE
+135 PNTVIE
-140 IIGFQAFFNCSN
+140 IDYQAFYYCPN
-152 LTNVTIPEG
+152 LKKVTIHEG
-161 VRKIGQIAFNGC
+161 VKTIGQTAFIGC
-173 SQLTSITIPGT
+173 TQLTSITIPST
-184 IEVMTMAF
+184 ITDMDQAF

-207 SEISSSAFEGCT
+207 SNISNMAFKGCT
-219 GLTEVEIPAS
+219 GLAEIKVPISVEQICPG
-229 VNEIRQDAFN
+229 AFN
-239 GCTNLSD
+239 GCTNLKRVLLEKNIKTINVNAFKDCTNLSD
-246 VKYNGHKTDWDKVT
+246 VKYNGYKTDWDKVT
-260 VKTGNDTLTSKVQY
+260 VNTTGNDTLTNKVQY
-274 LCDINFDLDG
+274 LCDINFDLNG
-284 GTVNGSD
+284 GTINGSG
-291 TMATQTVYS
+291 TMDKQTVYS
-300 NEKLGTAKCYQ
+300 NEKLGTA
-311 NDQTFKI
+311 NV
-318 PIAPQK
+318 
-324 EGYTFLGWY
+324 
-333 QQDATAPTDPAEYV
+333 PTTP
-347 ASDNVTFTA
+347 
-356 KWSQIYDVA
+356 
-365 FDANANGDT
+365 
-374 VTRMPSTQ
+374 
-382 KVPETTTAS
+382 
-391 LPTITP
+391 P

-427 TLYAHWNAHSHTVTL
+427 ILYAHWNAHSHTVTL

-503 YDIILTA
+503 YDITLTA

-520 DVDLKFDAATGEV
+520 DVDLKFDAVTGEV
-533 TSNNPQVNADDII
+533 TSNNTQVNADDII

-560 EKLNDRGLPMEPGDY
+560 EKLNDRGLPTEPGDY
-575 IVKVDVKETEK
+575 IVKVDVKETEN
-586 TAPANQITG
+586 TAPANQVTG
-595 NQIKWSYNVPQEEEK
+595 NQIKWSYNVPQKEEK

-626 KDTTINDNGDITI
+626 KDATINDNGDITI

-664 IKPASVLNAVDPKA
+664 IKPASVLNAVEPKA

-736 LICTLP
+736 LICALP

-751 GELAELVWNNAGKPE
+751 GELAALVWNNAGKPE

-778 DKAITWAV
+778 DKAIAWAV

-794 KNNGETYEATDPVSR
+794 KSNGETYEATDPVSR

>member
-1 MHGILQ
+1 
-7 IGIITFFCHSLYVVF
+7 
-22 LRHSSM
+22 
-28 KARKSMKKRF
+28 MKKRF

-48 LTFLPIGA
+48 LTFLPMGA
-56 VAAPTNEIIQGN
+56 VAATRITKEN

-74 NYTVNDGG
+74 ADGQ
-82 ESVTVSGI
+82 SVTVSG
-90 SESTSEKPTHLTIE
+90 TSGKPTQLTIE
-104 SSISSN
+104 SSISDKD
-110 GKNYTVTEIGNWAFE
+110 KNYTVTKIATWAFNAC
-125 EWNTLTEVTL
+125 NTLTEVTL
-135 PHTVE
+135 PNTVDE
-140 IIGFQAFFNCSN
+140 IGYQAFFKCSN
-152 LTNVTIPEG
+152 LTKVIIPEG
-161 VRKIGQIAFNGC
+161 VTKIGQAAFYGC
-173 SQLTSITIPGT
+173 SQLTSITIPST
-184 IEVMTMAF
+184 ITNMDTAF

-207 SEISSSAFEGCT
+207 SKISSNAFERCT

-229 VNEIRQDAFN
+229 VDQICPFAFN
-239 GCTNLSD
+239 GCTNLKRVLLEKNIKTINVNAFKDCTNLSD
-246 VKYNGHKTDWDKVT
+246 VKYNGYKTDWDKVT
-260 VKTGNDTLTSKVQY
+260 VNTTGNDTLTSKVQY

-284 GTVNGSD
+284 GTVNGSNTVD
-291 TMATQTVYS
+291 KQTVYS
-300 NEKLGTAKCYQ
+300 NEKLGTAKCYP
-311 NDQTFKI
+311 NDQPFVVPTD
-318 PIAPQK
+318 PVR
-324 EGYTFLGWY
+324 EGYTFL
-333 QQDATAPTDPAEYV
+333 
-347 ASDNVTFTA
+347 
-356 KWSQIYDVA
+356 
-365 FDANANGDT
+365 
-374 VTRMPSTQ
+374 
-382 KVPETTTAS
+382 
-391 LPTITP
+391 
-397 QRTGYDFDG
+397 G

-447 KETNSYD
+447 KKTNSYD

-503 YDIILTA
+503 YDITLTA

-520 DVDLKFDAATGEV
+520 DVDLKFDAVTGEV
-533 TSNNPQVNADDII
+533 TSNNTQVNADDII

-560 EKLNDRGLPMEPGDY
+560 EKLNDRGLPTEPGDY

-586 TAPANQITG
+586 TAPANQVTG
-595 NQIKWSYNVPQEEEK
+595 NQIKWSYKVPQKEEK

-626 KDTTINDNGDITI
+626 KDATINDNGDITI

-664 IKPASVLNAVDPKA
+664 IKPASVLNAVEPKA

-736 LICTLP
+736 LICALP

-751 GELAELVWNNAGKPE
+751 GELAALVWNNAGKPE

-778 DKAITWAV
+778 DKAIAWAV

-794 KNNGETYEATDPVSR
+794 KSNGETYEATDPVSR

>member
-22 LRHSSM
+22 LRHQSM
-28 KARKSMKKRF
+28 KAGKSMKKRF

-56 VAAPTNEIIQGN
+56 VAAAPIKIGN

-74 NYTVNDGG
+74 ADGK
-82 ESVTVSGI
+82 SVTVSG
-90 SESTSEKPTHLTIE
+90 TSRNPKQLTIE
-104 SSISSN
+104 SSISDGN
-110 GKNYTVTEIGNWAFE
+110 GNSYTVTKIGMGAF
-125 EWNTLTEVTL
+125 NSTLEEVTL
-135 PHTVE
+135 PPTLDE
-140 IIGFQAFFNCSN
+140 IEDSAFFKCSS
-152 LTNVTIPEG
+152 LTEITIPEG
-161 VRKIGQIAFNGC
+161 VTKIGTNAFYGC
-173 SQLTSITIPGT
+173 SQLTSITIPST
-184 IEVMTMAF
+184 IKNMDTAF
-192 SGNTA
+192 PSNPK
-197 LSHVTLTNGI
+197 LSQVTLTNGI
-207 SEISSSAFEGCT
+207 YRISSSAFKDCT
-219 GLTEVEIPAS
+219 GLTEIKIPTSVYEICS
-229 VNEIRQDAFN
+229 DAFN
-239 GCTNLSD
+239 GCTGLTSVTLEKGINIINRNAFKDCTKLND
-246 VKYNGHKTDWDKVT
+246 VKYNGHKTDWENVR
-260 VKTGNDTLTSKVQY
+260 VNIAGNDTLTSRVQY
-274 LCDINFDLDG
+274 LCDINFDLNG
-284 GTVNGSD
+284 GTINGSS

-300 NEKLGTAKCYQ
+300 NEKLGTAKCYP
-311 NDQTFKI
+311 NDQPFVVPTD
-318 PIAPQK
+318 PVR
-324 EGYTFLGWY
+324 EGYTFL
-333 QQDATAPTDPAEYV
+333 
-347 ASDNVTFTA
+347 
-356 KWSQIYDVA
+356 
-365 FDANANGDT
+365 
-374 VTRMPSTQ
+374 
-382 KVPETTTAS
+382 
-391 LPTITP
+391 
-397 QRTGYDFDG
+397 G

-503 YDIILTA
+503 YDITLTA

-533 TSNNPQVNADDII
+533 TSNNAKVNADDII

-560 EKLNDRGLPMEPGDY
+560 EKLNDRGLPTEPGDY
-575 IVKVDVKETEK
+575 IVKVDVKETEN

-595 NQIKWSYNVPQEEEK
+595 NQIKWSYKVPQKEEK

-626 KDTTINDNGDITI
+626 KDTTINDNGNITI

-664 IKPASVLNAVDPKA
+664 IKPASVLNAVDSKA

-736 LICTLP
+736 LICALP

>member
-1 MHGILQ
+1 
-7 IGIITFFCHSLYVVF
+7 
-22 LRHSSM
+22 
-28 KARKSMKKRF
+28 MKKRF

-48 LTFLPIGA
+48 LTFLPMGA
-56 VAAPTNEIIQGN
+56 VAAAPIKFTDGN

-74 NYTVNDGG
+74 ADGQ
-82 ESVTVSGI
+82 SVTVSG
-90 SESTSEKPTHLTIE
+90 TSGSPTQLTIE
-104 SSISSN
+104 SSISYKD
-110 GKNYTVTEIGNWAFE
+110 KNYTVTKIAMWAF
-125 EWNTLTEVTL
+125 NKCNSLTEVTI
-135 PHTVE
+135 PNTVIE
-140 IIGFQAFFNCSN
+140 IDYQAFYYCPN
-152 LTNVTIPEG
+152 LKKVTIHEG
-161 VRKIGQIAFNGC
+161 VKTIGQTAFIGC
-173 SQLTSITIPGT
+173 TQLTSITIPST
-184 IEVMTMAF
+184 ITDMDQAF

-207 SEISSSAFEGCT
+207 SNISNMAFKGCT
-219 GLTEVEIPAS
+219 GLTEIKAPISVEQICPG
-229 VNEIRQDAFN
+229 AFN
-239 GCTNLSD
+239 GCTNLKSVLLEKNIKIINVNAFKDCTNLSD
-246 VKYNGHKTDWDKVT
+246 VKYNGYKTDWDKVT
-260 VKTGNDTLTSKVQY
+260 VNTTGNDTLTSKVQY
-274 LCDINFDLDG
+274 LCDINFDLNG
-284 GTVNGSD
+284 GTINGSD

-311 NDQTFKI
+311 NGQPFVVPTD
-318 PIAPQK
+318 PVR

-333 QQDATAPTDPAEYV
+333 QQDATAPTDLAEYV

-356 KWSQIYDVA
+356 
-365 FDANANGDT
+365 N
-374 VTRMPSTQ
+374 
-382 KVPETTTAS
+382 
-391 LPTITP
+391 
-397 QRTGYDFDG
+397 
-406 WYTQAEGGT
+406 
-415 KYTFTEAVSSNI
+415 
-427 TLYAHWNAHSHTVTL
+427 
-442 ENDEN
+442 
-447 KETNSYD
+447 
-454 YGSSVSVPTPTK
+454 
-466 KTGYNFNHWEVTV
+466 
-479 PDGETAPSLNGPD
+479 
-492 ENGNYSFSMPD
+492 
-503 YDIILTA
+503 
-510 KWTQKDVIDP
+510 WTQKDAIDP
-520 DVDLKFDAATGEV
+520 DVDLKFDAVTGEV
-533 TSNNPQVNADDII
+533 TSNNTQVNADDII

-560 EKLNDRGLPMEPGDY
+560 EKLNDRGLPTEPGDY

-595 NQIKWSYNVPQEEEK
+595 NQIKWSYNVPQKEEK

-626 KDTTINDNGDITI
+626 KGATINDNGDITI

-664 IKPASVLNAVDPKA
+664 IKPASVLNAVEPKA

-736 LICTLP
+736 LICALP

-778 DKAITWAV
+778 DKAIAWAV

>member
-1 MHGILQ
+1 
-7 IGIITFFCHSLYVVF
+7 
-22 LRHSSM
+22 
-28 KARKSMKKRF
+28 MKKRF

-56 VAAPTNEIIQGN
+56 VAAAPIKFTDRN

-74 NYTVNDGG
+74 ADG
-82 ESVTVSGI
+82 ESVTVSG
-90 SESTSEKPTHLTIE
+90 TSGKPKQLTIE
-104 SSISSN
+104 SSISDGN
-110 GKNYTVTEIGNWAFE
+110 GKSYTVTKIGMGAF
-125 EWNTLTEVTL
+125 NSTLEEVTL
-135 PHTVE
+135 PPTLDE
-140 IIGFQAFFNCSN
+140 IEDSAFFKCSS
-152 LTNVTIPEG
+152 LTEITIPEG
-161 VRKIGQIAFNGC
+161 VTKIGTNAFYGC
-173 SQLTSITIPGT
+173 SQLTSITIPST
-184 IEVMTMAF
+184 IKNMDTAF
-192 SGNTA
+192 PSNPK
-197 LSHVTLTNGI
+197 LSQVTLTNGI
-207 SEISSSAFEGCT
+207 YRISSSAFKDCT
-219 GLTEVEIPAS
+219 GLTEIKIPTSVYEICS
-229 VNEIRQDAFN
+229 DAFN
-239 GCTNLSD
+239 GCTGLTSVTLEKGINIINRNAFKDCTNLND
-246 VKYNGHKTDWDKVT
+246 VKYNGYKADWEKVR
-260 VKTGNDTLTSKVQY
+260 VNNAGNDTLTSKVQY
-274 LCDINFDLDG
+274 LCDINFNLNG
-284 GTVNGSD
+284 GTINGSG
-291 TMATQTVYS
+291 TMETQTVYS
-300 NEKLGTAKCYQ
+300 NEKLGTAKCYP
-311 NDQTFKI
+311 NDQPFVVPTD
-318 PIAPQK
+318 PVR
-324 EGYTFLGWY
+324 EGYTFL
-333 QQDATAPTDPAEYV
+333 
-347 ASDNVTFTA
+347 
-356 KWSQIYDVA
+356 
-365 FDANANGDT
+365 
-374 VTRMPSTQ
+374 
-382 KVPETTTAS
+382 
-391 LPTITP
+391 
-397 QRTGYDFDG
+397 G

-503 YDIILTA
+503 YDITLTA

-533 TSNNPQVNADDII
+533 TSNNTQVNADDII

-560 EKLNDRGLPMEPGDY
+560 EKLNDRGLPTEPGDY
-575 IVKVDVKETEK
+575 IVKVDVKETEN

-736 LICTLP
+736 LICALP

-778 DKAITWAV
+778 DKAIAWAV

>member
-22 LRHSSM
+22 LRHQSM
-28 KARKSMKKRF
+28 KAGKSMKKRF

-56 VAAPTNEIIQGN
+56 VAATPIRIGN

-74 NYTVNDGG
+74 ADG
-82 ESVTVSGI
+82 ESVTVSG
-90 SESTSEKPTHLTIE
+90 TSGNPTQLNIE

-110 GKNYTVTEIGNWAFE
+110 GRNYTVTEIATWAFNKC
-125 EWNTLTEVTL
+125 NTLTEVTL
-135 PHTVE
+135 PNTVDE
-140 IIGFQAFFNCSN
+140 IGYQAFFNCSN

-161 VRKIGQIAFNGC
+161 VTKIGQAAFYGC
-173 SQLTSITIPGT
+173 SQLTSITIPST
-184 IEVMTMAF
+184 ITDMDTAF

-197 LSHVTLTNGI
+197 LSQVTLTNGI
-207 SEISSSAFEGCT
+207 PKISSHAFERCTELREIKVPISVDEICPFAFNGCT
-219 GLTEVEIPAS
+219 GLTS
-229 VNEIRQDAFN
+229 VTLEKGINIINSNAFKD
-239 GCTNLSD
+239 CTELND
-246 VKYNGHKTDWDKVT
+246 VKYNGYKTDWEKVR
-260 VKTGNDTLTSKVQY
+260 VNNAGNDTLTSKVQY

-284 GTVNGSD
+284 GTINGSD

-300 NEKLGTAKCYQ
+300 NEKLGTAKCYP
-311 NDQTFKI
+311 NDQPFVVPTD
-318 PIAPQK
+318 PVR

-333 QQDATAPTDPAEYV
+333 
-347 ASDNVTFTA
+347 
-356 KWSQIYDVA
+356 
-365 FDANANGDT
+365 
-374 VTRMPSTQ
+374 
-382 KVPETTTAS
+382 
-391 LPTITP
+391 
-397 QRTGYDFDG
+397 
-406 WYTQAEGGT
+406 TQAEGGI

-520 DVDLKFDAATGEV
+520 DVDLKFDAVTGEV
-533 TSNNPQVNADDII
+533 TSNNAKVNADDII
-546 NRKFYDDKGNEVPG
+546 NKKFYDDKGNEVPG
-560 EKLNDRGLPMEPGDY
+560 EKLNDRGLPTEPGDY
-575 IVKVDVKETEK
+575 IVKVDVKETEN
-586 TAPANQITG
+586 TAPANQVTG
-595 NQIKWSYNVPQEEEK
+595 NQIKWSYNVPQKEEK

-664 IKPASVLNAVDPKA
+664 IKPASVLSAVDPKA

-736 LICTLP
+736 LICALP

-778 DKAITWAV
+778 DKAIAWAV

>member
-22 LRHSSM
+22 LRHQSM
-28 KARKSMKKRF
+28 KAGKSMKKRF

-56 VAAPTNEIIQGN
+56 VAATPIRIGN

-74 NYTVNDGG
+74 ADG
-82 ESVTVSGI
+82 ESVTVSG
-90 SESTSEKPTHLTIE
+90 TSGNPTQLNIE

-110 GKNYTVTEIGNWAFE
+110 GRNYTVTEIATWAFNKC
-125 EWNTLTEVTL
+125 NTLTEVTL
-135 PHTVE
+135 PNTVDE
-140 IIGFQAFFNCSN
+140 IGYQAFFNCSN

-161 VRKIGQIAFNGC
+161 VTKIGQAAFYGC
-173 SQLTSITIPGT
+173 SQLTSITIPST
-184 IEVMTMAF
+184 ITDMDTAF

-197 LSHVTLTNGI
+197 LSQVTLTNGI
-207 SEISSSAFEGCT
+207 PKISSHAFERCTELREIKVPISVDEICPFAFNGCT
-219 GLTEVEIPAS
+219 GLTS
-229 VNEIRQDAFN
+229 VTLEKGINIINSNAFKD
-239 GCTNLSD
+239 CTELND
-246 VKYNGHKTDWDKVT
+246 VKYNGYKTDWEKVR
-260 VKTGNDTLTSKVQY
+260 VNNAGNDTLTSKVQY

-284 GTVNGSD
+284 GTINGSD

-300 NEKLGTAKCYQ
+300 NEKLGTAKCYP
-311 NDQTFKI
+311 NDQPFVVPTD
-318 PIAPQK
+318 PVR

-333 QQDATAPTDPAEYV
+333 
-347 ASDNVTFTA
+347 
-356 KWSQIYDVA
+356 
-365 FDANANGDT
+365 
-374 VTRMPSTQ
+374 
-382 KVPETTTAS
+382 
-391 LPTITP
+391 
-397 QRTGYDFDG
+397 
-406 WYTQAEGGT
+406 TQAEGGI

-520 DVDLKFDAATGEV
+520 DVDLKFDAVTGEV
-533 TSNNPQVNADDII
+533 TSNNAKVNADDII
-546 NRKFYDDKGNEVPG
+546 NKKFYDDKGNEVPG
-560 EKLNDRGLPMEPGDY
+560 EKLNDRGLPTEPGDY
-575 IVKVDVKETEK
+575 IVKVDVKETEN
-586 TAPANQITG
+586 TAPANQVTG
-595 NQIKWSYNVPQEEEK
+595 NQIKWSYNVPQKEEK

-639 EKGATVEVTFDK
+639 ENGATVEVTFDK

-736 LICTLP
+736 LICALP

-778 DKAITWAV
+778 DKAIAWAV

>member
-1 MHGILQ
+1 
-7 IGIITFFCHSLYVVF
+7 
-22 LRHSSM
+22 
-28 KARKSMKKRF
+28 MKKRF

-56 VAAPTNEIIQGN
+56 VAAAPIKFTDGN

-74 NYTVNDGG
+74 ADG
-82 ESVTVSGI
+82 ESVTVSG
-90 SESTSEKPTHLTIE
+90 TSGKPTQLTIE
-104 SSISSN
+104 SSISDGN
-110 GKNYTVTEIGNWAFE
+110 GKSYTVTKIGEWAF
-125 EWNTLTEVTL
+125 NKCNSLTEVTI
-135 PHTVE
+135 PNTVIE
-140 IIGFQAFFNCSN
+140 IDHQAFYYCSN
-152 LTNVTIPEG
+152 LKKVTIHEG
-161 VRKIGQIAFNGC
+161 VKTIGPTAFIGC
-173 SQLTSITIPGT
+173 TQLTSITIPGT
-184 IEVMTMAF
+184 VTKMDSAF
-192 SGNTA
+192 SGSTA
-197 LSHVTLTNGI
+197 LSQVTLTNGI
-207 SEISSSAFEGCT
+207 SKISSNAFERCT
-219 GLTEVEIPAS
+219 GLTEIKVPIS
-229 VNEIRQDAFN
+229 VDQICPFAFN
-239 GCTNLSD
+239 GCTNLKSVLLEKNIEIINVNAFKDCTNLSD
-246 VKYNGHKTDWDKVT
+246 VKYNGHKTDWDKVRVNT
-260 VKTGNDTLTSKVQY
+260 TGNDTLTSKVQY
-274 LCDINFDLDG
+274 LCDINFDLNG
-284 GTVNGSD
+284 GTINGSN
-291 TMATQTVYS
+291 TVNKQTVYS
-300 NEKLGTAKCYQ
+300 NEKLETAKCYPNGQ
-311 NDQTFKI
+311 PFVVPTD
-318 PIAPQK
+318 PVR
-324 EGYTFLGWY
+324 EGYTFL
-333 QQDATAPTDPAEYV
+333 
-347 ASDNVTFTA
+347 
-356 KWSQIYDVA
+356 
-365 FDANANGDT
+365 
-374 VTRMPSTQ
+374 
-382 KVPETTTAS
+382 
-391 LPTITP
+391 
-397 QRTGYDFDG
+397 G

-503 YDIILTA
+503 YDITLTA
-510 KWTQKDVIDP
+510 KWTQKDAIDP
-520 DVDLKFDAATGEV
+520 DVDLKFDAVTGEV
-533 TSNNPQVNADDII
+533 TSNTANINADDII
-546 NRKFYDDKGNEVPG
+546 NKKFYDEKGNEVPS
-560 EKLNDRGLPMEPGDY
+560 EKLNDRGLPTEPGDY
-575 IVKVDVKETEK
+575 IVKVDVKETEN
-586 TAPANQITG
+586 TAPANQVTG
-595 NQIKWSYNVPQEEEK
+595 HQIKWSYNVPQKEEK

-626 KDTTINDNGDITI
+626 KDTTINDHGDITI
-639 EKGATVEVTFDK
+639 EKDATVEVTFDK

-736 LICTLP
+736 LICALP

-778 DKAITWAV
+778 DKAIAWAV

-794 KNNGETYEATDPVSR
+794 KNNGETYEATNPVSR

>member
-22 LRHSSM
+22 LRHQSM
-28 KARKSMKKRF
+28 KAGKSMKKRF

-56 VAAPTNEIIQGN
+56 VAAAPIKFTDRN

-74 NYTVNDGG
+74 AD
-82 ESVTVSGI
+82 EKSVTVSG
-90 SESTSEKPTHLTIE
+90 TSGNPTRLNIE
-104 SSISSN
+104 SSISDGN
-110 GKNYTVTEIGNWAFE
+110 GKSYTVTKIAMWAFYGCK
-125 EWNTLTEVTL
+125 TLTEVAL
-135 PHTVE
+135 PNTVDE
-140 IIGFQAFFNCSN
+140 IGYQAFCNCSK

-161 VRKIGQIAFNGC
+161 VKKIGQGAFYGC
-173 SQLTSITIPGT
+173 SQLTSITIPST
-184 IEVMTMAF
+184 ITDMDQAF

-207 SEISSSAFEGCT
+207 SNISNMAFKGCT
-219 GLTEVEIPAS
+219 GLTEINVPIS
-229 VNEIRQDAFN
+229 VDQICPGAFN
-239 GCTNLSD
+239 GCTGLTSVTLEKGINIINSNAFKDCPNLSD

-260 VKTGNDTLTSKVQY
+260 VDTTGNDTLTSKVQY

-284 GTVNGSD
+284 GTINGSD

-300 NEKLGTAKCYQ
+300 NEKLGTAKCYP
-311 NDQTFKI
+311 NDQPFVVPTD
-318 PIAPQK
+318 PVR

-333 QQDATAPTDPAEYV
+333 
-347 ASDNVTFTA
+347 
-356 KWSQIYDVA
+356 
-365 FDANANGDT
+365 
-374 VTRMPSTQ
+374 
-382 KVPETTTAS
+382 
-391 LPTITP
+391 
-397 QRTGYDFDG
+397 
-406 WYTQAEGGT
+406 TQAEGGI

-503 YDIILTA
+503 YDITLTA

-533 TSNNPQVNADDII
+533 TSNNTQVNADDII

-560 EKLNDRGLPMEPGDY
+560 EKLNDRGLPTEPGDY
-575 IVKVDVKETEK
+575 IVKVDVKETEN
-586 TAPANQITG
+586 TAPANQVTG
-595 NQIKWSYNVPQEEEK
+595 NQIKWSYNVPQKEEK
-610 VTYTLSLLGG
+610 FTYTLSLLGG

-736 LICTLP
+736 LICALP

-778 DKAITWAV
+778 DKAIAWAV

-794 KNNGETYEATDPVSR
+794 KNNGETYEATDSVSR

>member
-1 MHGILQ
+1 
-7 IGIITFFCHSLYVVF
+7 
-22 LRHSSM
+22 
-28 KARKSMKKRF
+28 MKKRF

-56 VAAPTNEIIQGN
+56 VAAAPNKITKGK

-74 NYTVNDGG
+74 AD
-82 ESVTVSGI
+82 EKSVTVSGT
-90 SESTSEKPTHLTIE
+90 SESTSEKPTQLTIE

-110 GKNYTVTEIGNWAFE
+110 GKNYTVTEIGNWAFK

-135 PHTVE
+135 PNTVE
-140 IIGFQAFFNCSN
+140 IIGFHAFFNCSN
-152 LTNVTIPEG
+152 LTKVIIPEG
-161 VRKIGQIAFNGC
+161 VRKIGQNAFNGC
-173 SQLTSITIPGT
+173 SQLTSITIPST
-184 IEVMTMAF
+184 IENMNTAF

-207 SEISSSAFEGCT
+207 SEISYSAFEGCT
-219 GLTEVEIPAS
+219 GLTEVEIPSS
-229 VNEIRQDAFN
+229 VNKIRQDAFN

-260 VKTGNDTLTSKVQY
+260 VETGNDTLTSKVQY
-274 LCDINFDLDG
+274 LCDINFDLNG
-284 GTVNGSD
+284 GTINGSD

-300 NEKLGTAKCYQ
+300 NEKLGTASV
-311 NDQTFKI
+311 
-318 PIAPQK
+318 
-324 EGYTFLGWY
+324 
-333 QQDATAPTDPAEYV
+333 PT
-347 ASDNVTFTA
+347 T
-356 KWSQIYDVA
+356 
-365 FDANANGDT
+365 
-374 VTRMPSTQ
+374 
-382 KVPETTTAS
+382 
-391 LPTITP
+391 TP

-427 TLYAHWNAHSHTVTL
+427 ILYAHWNAHSHTVTL

-447 KETNSYD
+447 KKTNSYD

-503 YDIILTA
+503 YDITLTA

-520 DVDLKFDAATGEV
+520 DVDLKFDAVTGEV
-533 TSNNPQVNADDII
+533 TSNNTQVNADDII

-560 EKLNDRGLPMEPGDY
+560 EKLNDRGLPTEPGDY
-575 IVKVDVKETEK
+575 IVKVDVKETEN
-586 TAPANQITG
+586 TAPVNQITG
-595 NQIKWSYNVPQEEEK
+595 NQIKWSYNVPQKEEK
-610 VTYTLSLLGG
+610 VTYTLSLVGG

-626 KDTTINDNGDITI
+626 KDATINDNGDITI

-664 IKPASVLNAVDPKA
+664 IKPASVLNAVEPKA

-736 LICTLP
+736 LICALP

-778 DKAITWAV
+778 DKSIAWAV

>member
-22 LRHSSM
+22 LRHQSM
-28 KARKSMKKRF
+28 KAGKSMKKRF

-56 VAAPTNEIIQGN
+56 VAAAPIKFTDRN

-74 NYTVNDGG
+74 AD
-82 ESVTVSGI
+82 EKSVTVSG
-90 SESTSEKPTHLTIE
+90 TSGNPTRLNIE
-104 SSISSN
+104 SSISDGN
-110 GKNYTVTEIGNWAFE
+110 GKSYTVTKIAMWAFYGCK
-125 EWNTLTEVTL
+125 TLTEVAL
-135 PHTVE
+135 PNTVDE
-140 IIGFQAFFNCSN
+140 IGYQAFCNCSK

-161 VRKIGQIAFNGC
+161 VKKIGQGAFYGC
-173 SQLTSITIPGT
+173 SQLTSITIPST
-184 IEVMTMAF
+184 ITDMDQAF

-207 SEISSSAFEGCT
+207 SNISNMAFKGCT
-219 GLTEVEIPAS
+219 GLTEINVPIS
-229 VNEIRQDAFN
+229 VDQICPGAFN
-239 GCTNLSD
+239 GCTGLTSVTLEKGINIINSNAFKDCPNLSD

-260 VKTGNDTLTSKVQY
+260 VDTTGNDTLTSKVQY

-284 GTVNGSD
+284 GTINGSD

-300 NEKLGTAKCYQ
+300 NEKLGTAKCYP
-311 NDQTFKI
+311 NDQPFVVPTD
-318 PIAPQK
+318 PVR

-333 QQDATAPTDPAEYV
+333 
-347 ASDNVTFTA
+347 
-356 KWSQIYDVA
+356 
-365 FDANANGDT
+365 
-374 VTRMPSTQ
+374 
-382 KVPETTTAS
+382 
-391 LPTITP
+391 
-397 QRTGYDFDG
+397 
-406 WYTQAEGGT
+406 TQAEGGI

-503 YDIILTA
+503 YDITLTA

-533 TSNNPQVNADDII
+533 TSNNTQVNADDII

-560 EKLNDRGLPMEPGDY
+560 EKLNDRGLPTEPGDY
-575 IVKVDVKETEK
+575 IVKVDVKETEN
-586 TAPANQITG
+586 TAPANQVTG
-595 NQIKWSYNVPQEEEK
+595 NQIKWSYNVPQKEEK
-610 VTYTLSLLGG
+610 FTYTLSLLGG

-736 LICTLP
+736 LICALP

>member
-1 MHGILQ
+1 
-7 IGIITFFCHSLYVVF
+7 
-22 LRHSSM
+22 
-28 KARKSMKKRF
+28 MKKRF

-56 VAAPTNEIIQGN
+56 VAAAPIKFTDRN

-74 NYTVNDGG
+74 ADGK
-82 ESVTVSGI
+82 SVTVSG
-90 SESTSEKPTHLTIE
+90 TSGKPTKLTIE
-104 SSISSN
+104 SSISDDN
-110 GKNYTVTEIGNWAFE
+110 GKSYTVTKIGMGAF
-125 EWNTLTEVTL
+125 NSTLEEVTL
-135 PHTVE
+135 PPTLDE
-140 IIGFQAFFNCSN
+140 IEDSAFFKCSS
-152 LTNVTIPEG
+152 LTEITIPEG
-161 VRKIGQIAFNGC
+161 VTKIGTNAFYGC
-173 SQLTSITIPGT
+173 SQLTSITIPRT
-184 IEVMTMAF
+184 IKNMDTAF
-192 SGNTA
+192 PSNPK
-197 LSHVTLTNGI
+197 LSQVTLTNGI
-207 SEISSSAFEGCT
+207 YRISSSAFKDCTGLTEIKVPTSVYEICSDAFNGCT
-219 GLTEVEIPAS
+219 GLTS
-229 VNEIRQDAFN
+229 VTLEKGINIININAFKD
-239 GCTNLSD
+239 CTNLSD
-246 VKYNGHKTDWDKVT
+246 VKYNGHKTDWEKVR
-260 VKTGNDTLTSKVQY
+260 VNKAGNDTLTSKVQY
-274 LCDINFDLDG
+274 LCDINFDLNG
-284 GTVNGSD
+284 GTINGSN
-291 TMATQTVYS
+291 TVNKQTVYS
-300 NEKLGTAKCYQ
+300 NEKLGTAKCYPNGQ
-311 NDQTFKI
+311 PFVVPT
-318 PIAPQK
+318 APVR
-324 EGYTFLGWY
+324 EGYTFL
-333 QQDATAPTDPAEYV
+333 
-347 ASDNVTFTA
+347 
-356 KWSQIYDVA
+356 
-365 FDANANGDT
+365 
-374 VTRMPSTQ
+374 
-382 KVPETTTAS
+382 
-391 LPTITP
+391 
-397 QRTGYDFDG
+397 G

-503 YDIILTA
+503 YDITLTA

-520 DVDLKFDAATGEV
+520 DVDLKFDAVTGEV
-533 TSNNPQVNADDII
+533 TSNNTQVNADDII

-560 EKLNDRGLPMEPGDY
+560 EKLNDRGLPTEPGDY
-575 IVKVDVKETEK
+575 IVKVDVKETEN
-586 TAPANQITG
+586 TAPANQVTG
-595 NQIKWSYNVPQEEEK
+595 NQIKWSYKVPQKEEK

-639 EKGATVEVTFDK
+639 EKDATVEVTFDK

-736 LICTLP
+736 LICALP

>member
-1 MHGILQ
+1 MRGILQ

-22 LRHSSM
+22 LRHQSM
-28 KARKSMKKRF
+28 KAGKSMKKRF

-56 VAAPTNEIIQGN
+56 VAATPIRIGN

-74 NYTVNDGG
+74 ADG
-82 ESVTVSGI
+82 ESVTVSG
-90 SESTSEKPTHLTIE
+90 TSGNPTQLNIE

-110 GKNYTVTEIGNWAFE
+110 GRNYTVTEIATWAFNKC
-125 EWNTLTEVTL
+125 NTLTEVTL
-135 PHTVE
+135 PNTVDE
-140 IIGFQAFFNCSN
+140 IGYQAFFNCSN

-161 VRKIGQIAFNGC
+161 VTKIGQAAFYGC
-173 SQLTSITIPGT
+173 SQLTSITIPST
-184 IEVMTMAF
+184 ITDMDTAF

-197 LSHVTLTNGI
+197 LSQVTLTNGI
-207 SEISSSAFEGCT
+207 PKISSHAFERCTELREIKVPISVDEICPFAFNGCT
-219 GLTEVEIPAS
+219 GLTS
-229 VNEIRQDAFN
+229 VTLEKGINIINSNAFKD
-239 GCTNLSD
+239 CTELND
-246 VKYNGHKTDWDKVT
+246 VKYNGYKTDWEKVR
-260 VKTGNDTLTSKVQY
+260 VNNAGNDTLTSKVQY

-284 GTVNGSD
+284 GTINGSD

-300 NEKLGTAKCYQ
+300 NEKLGTAKCYPNGQ
-311 NDQTFKI
+311 PFVVPSD
-318 PIAPQK
+318 PVR
-324 EGYTFLGWY
+324 EGYTFL
-333 QQDATAPTDPAEYV
+333 
-347 ASDNVTFTA
+347 
-356 KWSQIYDVA
+356 
-365 FDANANGDT
+365 
-374 VTRMPSTQ
+374 
-382 KVPETTTAS
+382 
-391 LPTITP
+391 
-397 QRTGYDFDG
+397 G

-427 TLYAHWNAHSHTVTL
+427 ILYAHWNAHSHTVTL

-503 YDIILTA
+503 YDITLTA

-520 DVDLKFDAATGEV
+520 DVDLKFDAVTGEV
-533 TSNNPQVNADDII
+533 TSNTANINADDII
-546 NRKFYDDKGNEVPG
+546 NKKFYDEKGNEVPS
-560 EKLNDRGLPMEPGDY
+560 EKLNDRGLPTEPGDY
-575 IVKVDVKETEK
+575 IVKVDVKETEN
-586 TAPANQITG
+586 TAPANQVTG
-595 NQIKWSYNVPQEEEK
+595 NQIKWSYNVPQKEEK

-736 LICTLP
+736 LICALP
-742 TGTAIPTNR
+742 TDTAIPTNR

-778 DKAITWAV
+778 DKAIAWAV

>member
-1 MHGILQ
+1 
-7 IGIITFFCHSLYVVF
+7 
-22 LRHSSM
+22 
-28 KARKSMKKRF
+28 MKKRF

-56 VAAPTNEIIQGN
+56 VAATPIRIGN

-74 NYTVNDGG
+74 ADG
-82 ESVTVSGI
+82 ESVTVSG
-90 SESTSEKPTHLTIE
+90 TSRIKPTRLNIE
-104 SSISSN
+104 SSISDGN
-110 GKNYTVTEIGNWAFE
+110 GKSYTVTKIGEWAF
-125 EWNTLTEVTL
+125 NKCNSLTEVTI
-135 PHTVE
+135 PNTVIE
-140 IIGFQAFFNCSN
+140 IDHQAFFYCSN
-152 LTNVTIPEG
+152 LKKVTIHEG
-161 VRKIGQIAFNGC
+161 VKTIGPTAFIGC
-173 SQLTSITIPGT
+173 TQLTSITIPGT
-184 IEVMTMAF
+184 VTKMDSAF
-192 SGNTA
+192 SGSTA
-197 LSHVTLTNGI
+197 LSQVTLTNGI
-207 SEISSSAFEGCT
+207 PKISSNAFSGCTSLTQVKIPASVDEVCPSAFDGCT
-219 GLTEVEIPAS
+219 GLTS
-229 VNEIRQDAFN
+229 VTLEKGIRIINIYAFN
-239 GCTNLSD
+239 NCSKLTD
-246 VKYNGHKTDWDKVT
+246 VKYNGYKADWDKVT
-260 VKTGNDTLTSKVQY
+260 VNKTGNDTLTRKVQY
-274 LCDINFDLDG
+274 LCDINFDLNG
-284 GTVNGSD
+284 GTINGSD
-291 TMATQTVYS
+291 TMETQTVYS
-300 NEKLGTAKCYQ
+300 NEKLGNAKCYP
-311 NDQTFKI
+311 NDQPFVVPTD
-318 PIAPQK
+318 PVR
-324 EGYTFLGWY
+324 EGYTFL
-333 QQDATAPTDPAEYV
+333 
-347 ASDNVTFTA
+347 
-356 KWSQIYDVA
+356 
-365 FDANANGDT
+365 
-374 VTRMPSTQ
+374 
-382 KVPETTTAS
+382 
-391 LPTITP
+391 
-397 QRTGYDFDG
+397 G

-447 KETNSYD
+447 KEMNSYD

-503 YDIILTA
+503 YDITLTA

-520 DVDLKFDAATGEV
+520 DVDLKFDAVTGEV

-736 LICTLP
+736 LICALP

-778 DKAITWAV
+778 DKAIAWAV

>member
-1 MHGILQ
+1 
-7 IGIITFFCHSLYVVF
+7 
-22 LRHSSM
+22 
-28 KARKSMKKRF
+28 MKKRF
-38 VSLLVALSIT
+38 VSLLVALSVT

-56 VAAPTNEIIQGN
+56 VAAAPIKFTDGN
-68 LKYTVN
+68 LKYKVN
-74 NYTVNDGG
+74 ADGQ
-82 ESVTVSGI
+82 SVTVSG
-90 SESTSEKPTHLTIE
+90 TSGSPTQLTIE
-104 SSISSN
+104 SSISDGN
-110 GKNYTVTEIGNWAFE
+110 GKSYTVTKIGMGAFNNVR
-125 EWNTLTEVTL
+125 NTLTEVTL
-135 PHTVE
+135 PPTLDE
-140 IIGFQAFFNCSN
+140 IGYQAFFKCSN

-161 VRKIGQIAFNGC
+161 VKKIGQAAFYGC
-173 SQLTSITIPGT
+173 SQLTSITIPST
-184 IEVMTMAF
+184 ITNMDTAF

-207 SEISSSAFEGCT
+207 SKISSNAFERCT

-229 VNEIRQDAFN
+229 VDQICPFAFN
-239 GCTNLSD
+239 GCTSLTSVTLEKNINIINSNSFKDCTELND
-246 VKYNGHKTDWDKVT
+246 VKYNGYKTDWEKVR
-260 VKTGNDTLTSKVQY
+260 VNNAGNDTLTSKVRY
-274 LCDINFDLDG
+274 LCDINFDLNG
-284 GTVNGSD
+284 GTINGSG
-291 TMATQTVYS
+291 TMDKQTVYS
-300 NEKLGTAKCYQ
+300 NEKLGTASV
-311 NDQTFKI
+311 
-318 PIAPQK
+318 
-324 EGYTFLGWY
+324 
-333 QQDATAPTDPAEYV
+333 PTTP
-347 ASDNVTFTA
+347 
-356 KWSQIYDVA
+356 
-365 FDANANGDT
+365 
-374 VTRMPSTQ
+374 
-382 KVPETTTAS
+382 
-391 LPTITP
+391 P

-427 TLYAHWNAHSHTVTL
+427 ILYAHWNAHSHTVTL

-447 KETNSYD
+447 KKTNSYD

-503 YDIILTA
+503 YDITLTA

-520 DVDLKFDAATGEV
+520 DVDLKFDAVTGEV
-533 TSNNPQVNADDII
+533 TSNNTQVNADDII

-560 EKLNDRGLPMEPGDY
+560 EKLNDRGLPTEPGDY
-575 IVKVDVKETEK
+575 IVKVDVKETEN

-595 NQIKWSYNVPQEEEK
+595 NQIKWSYNVPQKEEK

-626 KDTTINDNGDITI
+626 KDATINDNGDITI

-664 IKPASVLNAVDPKA
+664 IKPASVLSAVEPKA

-736 LICTLP
+736 LICALP

-778 DKAITWAV
+778 DKAIAWAV

>member
-1 MHGILQ
+1 
-7 IGIITFFCHSLYVVF
+7 
-22 LRHSSM
+22 M

-48 LTFLPIGA
+48 LTFLPMGA
-56 VAAPTNEIIQGN
+56 VAATKITQGN
-68 LKYTVN
+68 LIYRVN
-74 NYTVNDGG
+74 ADG
-82 ESVTVSGI
+82 ESVTVSG
-90 SESTSEKPTHLTIE
+90 TSGSPTQLTIE
-104 SSISSN
+104 SSISDK
-110 GKNYTVTEIGNWAFE
+110 GKNYTVTKIAMWAFNNAR
-125 EWNTLTEVTL
+125 NTLTEVTL
-135 PHTVE
+135 PNTVDE
-140 IIGFQAFFNCSN
+140 IGSQAFFNCSN
-152 LTNVTIPEG
+152 LTKVIIPEG
-161 VRKIGQIAFNGC
+161 VRKIGQAAFYGC
-173 SQLTSITIPGT
+173 SQLTSITIPST
-184 IEVMTMAF
+184 ITNMDTAF

-207 SEISSSAFEGCT
+207 SKISSSAFKGCT
-219 GLTEVEIPAS
+219 GLTEIKVPIS
-229 VNEIRQDAFN
+229 MNEICSDAFN
-239 GCTNLSD
+239 GCTSLKSVLLEKNINIINSNAFKDCTELND
-246 VKYNGHKTDWDKVT
+246 VKYNGYKTDWEKVR
-260 VKTGNDTLTSKVQY
+260 VNNAGNDTLTSKVQY
-274 LCDINFDLDG
+274 LCDINFDLNG
-284 GTVNGSD
+284 GTINGSG
-291 TMATQTVYS
+291 TMDKQTVYS
-300 NEKLGTAKCYQ
+300 NEKLGTAS
-311 NDQTFKI
+311 
-318 PIAPQK
+318 
-324 EGYTFLGWY
+324 
-333 QQDATAPTDPAEYV
+333 V
-347 ASDNVTFTA
+347 
-356 KWSQIYDVA
+356 
-365 FDANANGDT
+365 
-374 VTRMPSTQ
+374 
-382 KVPETTTAS
+382 
-391 LPTITP
+391 PTITP

-427 TLYAHWNAHSHTVTL
+427 ILYAHWNAHSHTVTL
-442 ENDEN
+442 ENNEN
-447 KETNSYD
+447 KKTNSYD

-503 YDIILTA
+503 YDITLTA

-520 DVDLKFDAATGEV
+520 DVDLKFDAVTGEV
-533 TSNNPQVNADDII
+533 TSNNTQVNADDII

-560 EKLNDRGLPMEPGDY
+560 EKLNDRGLPTEPGDY
-575 IVKVDVKETEK
+575 IVKVDVKETK
-586 TAPANQITG
+586 NTAPANQITG
-595 NQIKWSYNVPQEEEK
+595 NQIKWSYNVPQKEEK

-626 KDTTINDNGDITI
+626 KDATINDNGDITI

-664 IKPASVLNAVDPKA
+664 IKPASVLNAVEPKA

-736 LICTLP
+736 LICALP

-778 DKAITWAV
+778 DKAIAWAV

>member
-1 MHGILQ
+1 
-7 IGIITFFCHSLYVVF
+7 
-22 LRHSSM
+22 
-28 KARKSMKKRF
+28 MKKRF

-48 LTFLPIGA
+48 LTFLPMGA
-56 VAAPTNEIIQGN
+56 VAAAPIKFTDGN
-68 LKYTVN
+68 LRYTVN
-74 NYTVNDGG
+74 ADGK
-82 ESVTVSGI
+82 SVTVSG
-90 SESTSEKPTHLTIE
+90 TSGKPTQLTIE
-104 SSISSN
+104 SSISYKD
-110 GKNYTVTEIGNWAFE
+110 KNYTVTKIAMWAF
-125 EWNTLTEVTL
+125 NKCNSLTEVTI
-135 PHTVE
+135 PNTVIE
-140 IIGFQAFFNCSN
+140 IDYQAFYYCPN
-152 LTNVTIPEG
+152 LKKVTIHEG
-161 VRKIGQIAFNGC
+161 VKTIGQTAFIGC
-173 SQLTSITIPGT
+173 TQLTSITIPGT
-184 IEVMTMAF
+184 VTEMDSAF
-192 SGNTA
+192 SGSTA
-197 LSHVTLTNGI
+197 LSQVTLTNGI
-207 SEISSSAFEGCT
+207 PKISSHAFERCT
-219 GLTEVEIPAS
+219 ELREIKVPIS
-229 VNEIRQDAFN
+229 VDEICSDAFN
-239 GCTNLSD
+239 GCTGLTSVTLEKGINIINSNAFKDCTELND
-246 VKYNGHKTDWDKVT
+246 VKYNGYKTDWEKVR
-260 VKTGNDTLTSKVQY
+260 VNNAGNDTLTSKVQY
-274 LCDINFDLDG
+274 LCDINFDLNG
-284 GTVNGSD
+284 GTINGSG
-291 TMATQTVYS
+291 TMDKQTVYS
-300 NEKLGTAKCYQ
+300 NEKLGTAS
-311 NDQTFKI
+311 
-318 PIAPQK
+318 
-324 EGYTFLGWY
+324 
-333 QQDATAPTDPAEYV
+333 V
-347 ASDNVTFTA
+347 
-356 KWSQIYDVA
+356 
-365 FDANANGDT
+365 
-374 VTRMPSTQ
+374 
-382 KVPETTTAS
+382 
-391 LPTITP
+391 PTITP

-447 KETNSYD
+447 KKTNSYD

-503 YDIILTA
+503 YDITLTA

-520 DVDLKFDAATGEV
+520 DVDLKFDAVTGEV
-533 TSNNPQVNADDII
+533 TSNNTQVNADDII
-546 NRKFYDDKGNEVPG
+546 NRKFYVDKGNEVPG
-560 EKLNDRGLPMEPGDY
+560 EKLNDRGLPTEPGDY
-575 IVKVDVKETEK
+575 IVKVDVKETEN

-595 NQIKWSYNVPQEEEK
+595 NQIKWSYNVPQKEEK

-626 KDTTINDNGDITI
+626 KDATINDNGDITI

-664 IKPASVLNAVDPKA
+664 IKPASVLNAVEPKA

-736 LICTLP
+736 LICALP

-751 GELAELVWNNAGKPE
+751 GELAALVWNNAGKPE

-778 DKAITWAV
+778 DKAIAWAV